1 MIVKDVNGVMH
12 DLSTGQVLG
21 REEGAATERQARAP
35 GGPELPSN
43 AFDKLNQLTW
53 GIQTAM
59 FSLPDAAQRAIGKQL
74 GMGEDE
80 VFQFSRLFNKTLP
93 EKLGGKTER
102 APQNV
107 GERFARALGEGGG
120 AGLPFTGYI
129 AAVAAARPLISAA
142 APAKGILK
150 GIADD
155 AIKFAQKN
163 PTTAVALD
171 VAFGAGY
178 EGLRQAVKESVDDS
192 DPNKKLYEE
201 LLPAAAFMGVPAAL
215 SVMPSVRAAKWAAGK
230 VNSPVALG
238 DIQKDVYGTLPNPYK
253 WPLINLY
260 TKNVL
265 NKAEKKLIDAFGPIK
280 DSPESKQAL
289 AALEQTLSDPRIA
302 QAGFKF
308 NLVEQTM
315 DPAMVAQHRE
325 NLSRLDPKAAK
336 SYIERENENILAFE
350 NLFKNMSPEARVP
363 VQEAF
368 RAAQA
373 DRQKFF
379 DDLLLSKKELTDGEL
394 AELSQRLGPQ
404 NIDQLNN
411 ELRGVLMADME
422 ADFGMRQKIL
432 SRMGMKRAT
441 NPDGTL
447 ADTRFRDGP
456 NAGKS
461 LPQYPAFN
469 IEDAARSLVNKYYP
483 ARATKTLGG
492 PVPEPI
498 RILAGMVKATD
509 QKRKEALNVALDS
522 VIKQRVDEQLGN
534 RDIPADAYAKL
545 LENVRLLV
553 EPSSAKSKKL
563 MDDALREI
571 NLLKSSK
578 FNVEV
583 GKNEIPVA
591 TGIYGK
597 PIYINPEQVRLDSQL
612 IAHNTSSI
620 DLNLPEA
627 LDLLAAAQRARHDAV
642 NSFNS
647 SQMEGRGVRISD
659 AQLLLDRG
667 NAGFKDVENL
677 VLSSIPKASQ
687 QYDTMKMVLDD
698 YNAGF
703 EQRLPLLLTS
713 KRAGG
718 RDFLLPNE
726 DLMKTAFKTAE
737 NLRQLKITLG
747 NNPQTA
753 SIIER
758 GAIDWLRSKNV
769 LTPEGLVDPKKI
781 RQVLDKNKNI
791 VEALP
796 ANVQMKLQDEV
807 KFADDYVRRLGEL
820 DNRRVAATDSEL
832 DKLLAKATRPGA
844 DPAQTLALAM
854 RDPATMQTLVR
865 GVEKDPEML
874 AALRRAVFDIAQGAS
889 EKGGSLKSF
898 IDTNEKAMKV
908 LFKNV
913 NHLEDLKKLAE
924 IQRRVYA
931 FADVTGA
938 MPLFESTDAALKRY
952 LGFGIQFGTTTLREA
967 ATGRINPTTGALALG
982 LRMAGSLEKDVYAR
996 MMTRALEDEK
1006 AAKAFTNIGSKA
1018 EAERAAAELQKIG
1031 ITMSQYMGD
1040 VARGGLMQEA
1050 TQATLEGRQSPIG
1063 DMKNLPVVSKA
1074 SAQQMLR
1081 SMPPAPP
1088 TRGTDFSP
1096 RIPMGAPSQPG
1107 SSQLMYPTMFP
1118 NDPISGLLLQRQ
1130 AQMQGQQ
1137 R

>member
-1 MIVKDVNGVMH
+1 MV
-12 DLSTGQVLG
+12 DLTTGQIVG
-21 REEGAATERQARAP
+21 RAEGAATERQPRAP
-35 GGPELPSN
+35 GGPEIPST

-53 GIQTAM
+53 GVQTAM

-80 VFQFSRLFNKTLP
+80 VFQFTRLFNKTMP
-93 EKLGGKTER
+93 EKLGGRTER

-107 GERFARALGEGGG
+107 GERFARAFGEGVGG
-120 AGLPFTGYI
+120 GLPVTGYF
-129 AAVAAARPLISAA
+129 AAAAAARPLVSAA
-142 APAKGILK
+142 APVKGILK

-163 PTTAVALD
+163 PTMAVALD

-178 EGLRQAVKESVDDS
+178 EGLRQAVKETVDDS
-192 DPNKKLYEE
+192 DPNKKLYED

-230 VNSPVALG
+230 VSSPVALG
-238 DIQKDVYGTLPNPYK
+238 DIQKDVYGTLPDPYK
-253 WPLINLY
+253 WPIVNMY

-265 NKAEKKLIDAFGPIK
+265 NKAEKKLVEAFGPINEN
-280 DSPESKQAL
+280 PEAKQAL
-289 AALEQTLSDPRIA
+289 AALKNTLADPRIA
-302 QAGFKF
+302 QAGFRF

-315 DPAMVAQHRE
+315 DPAMLAQQRE

-336 SYIERENENILAFE
+336 AHLERENQNILAFQ

-363 VQEAF
+363 VEQAF

-373 DRQKFF
+373 ERQKFF
-379 DDLLLSKKELTDGEL
+379 DDLLLSKKDLTDGEL

-404 NIDQLNN
+404 NMDQVNN

-432 SRMGMKRAT
+432 SRLGMKRAT

-509 QKRKEALNVALDS
+509 QKRKEALDVAFDS
-522 VIKQRVDEQLGN
+522 VIRQRVDEQLGG
-534 RDIPADAYAKL
+534 RDIPEDIYAKL
-545 LENVRLLV
+545 IENVRLLV
-553 EPSSAKSKKL
+553 EPSSAKSTKL
-563 MDDALREI
+563 MQDAQRQI
-571 NLLKSSK
+571 NLLKLD
-578 FNVEV
+578 V

-597 PIYINPEQVRLDSQL
+597 PVYINPEQIKLDSQL
-612 IAHNTSSI
+612 IAQNSSNL

-627 LDLLAAAQRARHDAV
+627 LDLLAAAQRSRHDAV

-647 SQMEGRGVRISD
+647 TQMENRGVRISD
-659 AQLLLDRG
+659 AQLLFDRG
-667 NAGFKDVENL
+667 NAGFKDIEDL
-677 VLSSIPKASQ
+677 VLKSIPKARQ
-687 QYDTMKMVLDD
+687 EYDAMKMVLDD

-737 NLRQLKITLG
+737 NLRQLQTTLG

-758 GAIDWLRSKNV
+758 GAIDWLRGKGV
-769 LTPEGLVDPKKI
+769 LTTEGLVDPRKI

-807 KFADDYVRRLGEL
+807 KFADDFVRRSGEL
-820 DNRRVAATDSEL
+820 DKRRVAATDSEL

-874 AALRRAVFDIAQGAS
+874 AALRRSVFEIAQGAS

-898 IDTNEKAMKV
+898 IDANEKAMKV
-908 LFKNV
+908 LFKDAG
-913 NHLEDLKKLAE
+913 HLEDLKKLSE

-931 FADVTGA
+931 FADVTGS
-938 MPLFESTDAALKRY
+938 MPLFEASDAKLKRY

-982 LRMAGSLEKDVYAR
+982 LRMAGSLEKDVFAR
-996 MMTRALEDEK
+996 MMTRALESDK
-1006 AAKAFTNIGSKA
+1006 AAKAFTTVGSKE
-1018 EAERAAAELQKIG
+1018 EAERAAGELQKIG
-1031 ITMSQYMGD
+1031 ISMSQYMGD
-1040 VARGGLMQEA
+1040 VARGGVMQEA
-1050 TQATLEGRQSPIG
+1050 TQATLEGRQSSIG
-1063 DMKNLPVVSKA
+1063 DMKDLPVVSKT
-1074 SAQQMLR
+1074 SAQQMLKA
-1081 SMPPAPP
+1081 MPPAPP
-1088 TRGTDFSP
+1088 TRGTSFTP
-1096 RIPMGAPSQPG
+1096 RIPSGAPSQPG
-1107 SSQLMYPTMFP
+1107 SSQMMYPSMFP

-1137 R
+1137 K

>member
-12 DLSTGQVLG
+12 DLSSGDVLG
-21 REEGAATERQARAP
+21 REEGAPTERQTRAP
-35 GGPELPSN
+35 GGPEIPSN

-53 GIQTAM
+53 GVQTAM

-74 GMGEDE
+74 GLGEED
-80 VFQFSRLFNKTLP
+80 VFQFSRLFNKSLP

-102 APQNV
+102 APQNIE
-107 GERFARALGEGGG
+107 ERFARAFGEGIGG
-120 AGLPFTGYI
+120 GLPVTGYF

-142 APAKGILK
+142 APVKGILK

-163 PTTAVALD
+163 PRAAVALD

-178 EGLRQAVKESVDDS
+178 EGLRQAVKESVDDN

-230 VNSPVALG
+230 VGSPAALG
-238 DIQKDVYGTLPNPYK
+238 DVQKEVYDTLPGPYR
-253 WPLINLY
+253 WPLVNLY
-260 TKNVL
+260 TKTVM
-265 NKAEKKLIDAFGPIK
+265 NKAEKKLTEAFGSL
-280 DSPESKQAL
+280 DAPETQQAL
-289 AALEQTLSDPRIA
+289 AALRKTLEDPRIA

-308 NLVEQTM
+308 NIVEETM
-315 DPAMVAQHRE
+315 DPAMLAKQRE
-325 NLSRLDPKAAK
+325 NLNQLDPKAAA
-336 SYIERENENILAFE
+336 SHIERENKNILAFQK
-350 NLFKNMSPEARVP
+350 LFENMSPEARVP

-373 DRQKFF
+373 ERQKLF
-379 DDLLLSKKELTDGEL
+379 DSLVTSKKDLTDGEL

-404 NIDQLNN
+404 NIDQINN

-422 ADFGMRQKIL
+422 ADFSMRQKIL
-432 SRMGMKRAT
+432 SRLGMKRAT

-456 NAGKS
+456 DAGKS

-509 QKRKEALNVALDS
+509 QKRKDALDIAFDS
-522 VIKQRVDEQLGN
+522 VIKQRVDEQLGG
-534 RDIPADAYAKL
+534 RDIPEDIYAKL
-545 LENVRLLV
+545 IENVRLLV
-553 EPSSAKSKKL
+553 EPSSAKSAKL
-563 MDDALREI
+563 MQEAQRQI
-571 NLLKSSK
+571 SLLKL
-578 FNVEV
+578 EV

-597 PIYINPEQVRLDSQL
+597 PIYINPEQIKLDSQL
-612 IAHNTSSI
+612 IAQNSSTL

-627 LDLLAAAQRARHDAV
+627 LDLLAAAQRSRHDAV

-647 SQMEGRGVRISD
+647 TQMEARGLRISD

-667 NAGFKDVENL
+667 NAGFKDIENL
-677 VLSSIPKASQ
+677 VLSSIPKARQ
-687 QYDTMKMVLDD
+687 EHPAMKMVLDD

-737 NLRQLKITLG
+737 NLRQLQTTLG

-758 GAIDWLRSKNV
+758 GAIDWLRGQKV
-769 LTPEGLVDPKKI
+769 LTPEGLVDPRKI

-807 KFADDYVRRLGEL
+807 KFADDFVRRSGEL
-820 DNRRVAATDSEL
+820 DKRRVAATDSEL
-832 DKLLAKATRPGA
+832 DNLLAKATRPGA
-844 DPAQTLALAM
+844 DPAQTLAFAM

-874 AALRRAVFDIAQGAS
+874 AALRRSVFDIAQGAS

-898 IDTNEKAMKV
+898 IDANEKAMKV
-908 LFKNV
+908 LFKDAG
-913 NHLEDLKKLAE
+913 HLEDLKKLSE

-931 FADVTGA
+931 FADVTGS
-938 MPLFESTDAALKRY
+938 MPLFESTDQQLKRY
-952 LGFGIQFGTTTLREA
+952 LGFGIQFGTTTLREGLV
-967 ATGRINPTTGALALG
+967 GRISPTTGALALG
-982 LRMAGSLEKDVYAR
+982 LRVAGSLEKDVYAR
-996 MMTRALEDEK
+996 MMTRALESEK
-1006 AAKAFTNIGSKA
+1006 AAKAFTNVGSKA

-1040 VARGGLMQEA
+1040 VARGAVMQEA
-1050 TQATLEGRQSPIG
+1050 TQATLEGRQVPIG
-1063 DMKNLPVVSKA
+1063 NMQNLPVVSKT

-1081 SMPPAPP
+1081 AMPPAPP
-1088 TRGTDFSP
+1088 TRGTNFTP
-1096 RIPMGAPSQPG
+1096 RIPSGSPQQPG
-1107 SSQLMYPTMFP
+1107 STQLMYPMMFP
-1118 NDPISGLLLQRQ
+1118 NDPISGLLQQRQ

>member
-1 MIVKDVNGVMH
+1 MPTLMNSRGEMVDF
-12 DLSTGQVLG
+12 STGEVVG
-21 REEGAATERQARAP
+21 RAEGALTERPPRAP
-35 GGPELPSN
+35 GGPEISSN

-53 GIQTAM
+53 GVQTAM

-80 VFQFSRLFNKTLP
+80 VFQFSRLFNKSLP
-93 EKLGGKTER
+93 EKLGGRTER
-102 APQNV
+102 APQNIE
-107 GERFARALGEGGG
+107 ERFARALGEGGG

-192 DPNKKLYEE
+192 DPNKKLYED

-230 VNSPVALG
+230 VGSPAALG
-238 DIQKDVYGTLPNPYK
+238 DVQQEVYSTLPKPYK
-253 WPLINLY
+253 WPLINLF
-260 TKNVL
+260 TKNVM
-265 NKAEKKLIDAFGPIK
+265 NRAEKKLTEAFGSL
-280 DSPESKQAL
+280 DAPETQQAL
-289 AALEQTLSDPRIA
+289 TALRNTLSDPRIA

-308 NLVEQTM
+308 NLVEETM
-315 DPAMVAQHRE
+315 DPAMLAKQRE
-325 NLSRLDPKAAK
+325 NLSRLDPKASEAHLA
-336 SYIERENENILAFE
+336 RENQNILAFQ

-363 VQEAF
+363 VEEAF
-368 RAAQA
+368 RAAQT

-379 DDLLLSKKELTDGEL
+379 DDLLLSKKDLTDGEL

-432 SRMGMKRAT
+432 SRLGMKRAT

-498 RILAGMVKATD
+498 RILANMVKTTD
-509 QKRKEALNVALDS
+509 QKRKEALDIAFDS
-522 VIKQRVDEQLGN
+522 VIRQRVDEQLGG
-534 RDIPADAYAKL
+534 RDIPEDIYAKL
-545 LENVRLLV
+545 IENVRLLV
-553 EPSSAKSKKL
+553 EPSSAKSAKL
-563 MDDALREI
+563 MQEAQRQI
-571 NLLKSSK
+571 NLLKLD
-578 FNVEV
+578 V

-597 PIYINPEQVRLDSQL
+597 PVYINPEQIKLDSQL
-612 IAHNTSSI
+612 IAQNSSNL

-647 SQMEGRGVRISD
+647 TQMEARGLRISD

-667 NAGFKDVENL
+667 NAGFKDVEDL
-677 VLSSIPKASQ
+677 VLKSIPKARQ
-687 QYDTMKMVLDD
+687 EYDAMKMVLDD

-737 NLRQLKITLG
+737 NLRQLQTTLG

-758 GAIDWLRSKNV
+758 GAIDWLRGQKV
-769 LTPEGLVDPKKI
+769 LTPEGLVDPRKI

-807 KFADDYVRRLGEL
+807 KFADDFVRRSGEL
-820 DNRRVAATDSEL
+820 DKRRVAATDSEL
-832 DKLLAKATRPGA
+832 DRLLAKATRPGA

-874 AALRRAVFDIAQGAS
+874 AALRRSVFDIAQGAS

-898 IDTNEKAMKV
+898 IDANEKAMKV
-908 LFKNV
+908 LFKDA

-931 FADVTGA
+931 FADVTGS
-938 MPLFESTDAALKRY
+938 MPRFESTDDQFKRY
-952 LGFGIQFGTTTLREA
+952 LGFGIQFGTTTTREA
-967 ATGRINPTTGALALG
+967 LNDRINPATGGLMLG

-996 MMTRALEDEK
+996 MMTRALESEK
-1006 AAKAFTNIGSKA
+1006 AAKAFSTIGSKA
-1018 EAERAAAELQKIG
+1018 EAERAAGELQKIG
-1031 ITMSQYMGD
+1031 IPMSQYMGD
-1040 VARGGLMQEA
+1040 VARGGIMQEA
-1050 TQATLEGRQSPIG
+1050 TQATLEGRQSPVG
-1063 DMKNLPVVSKA
+1063 NMKNLPVVPGTN
-1074 SAQQMLR
+1074 AQQMLKA
-1081 SMPPAPP
+1081 MPPAPP
-1088 TRGTDFSP
+1088 TRGTNFNLRTAP
-1096 RIPMGAPSQPG
+1096 AAPPGAGAGASNV
-1107 SSQLMYPTMFP
+1107 QLMYPSMFP
-1118 NDPISGLLLQRQ
+1118 NDPISGLLQQRQ
-1130 AQMQGQQ
+1130 AQIQAPRQ
-1137 R
+1137 

>member
-21 REEGAATERQARAP
+21 REEGAPTERQARAP
-35 GGPELPSN
+35 GAPEVPSN

-53 GIQTAM
+53 GVQTAM

-80 VFQFSRLFNKTLP
+80 VFQFSRLFNKSLP
-93 EKLGGKTER
+93 EKLGGRTER
-102 APQNV
+102 APQNIE
-107 GERFARALGEGGG
+107 ERFARALGEGAGG
-120 AGLPFTGYI
+120 GLPFTGYI
-129 AAVAAARPLISAA
+129 AAVAASRPLISAA
-142 APAKGILK
+142 GPAKGILK

-163 PTTAVALD
+163 PTAAVALD

-192 DPNKKLYEE
+192 NPNKKLYEE
-201 LLPAAAFMGVPAAL
+201 LLPAAAFMGIPAAV

-230 VNSPVALG
+230 VGGPNLG
-238 DIQKDVYGTLPNPYK
+238 DVQKEIYDTLPGPYK
-253 WPLINLY
+253 WPFVNLY
-260 TKNVL
+260 TKNVM
-265 NKAEKKLIDAFGPIK
+265 NKAEEKLTKAFGSL
-280 DSPESKQAL
+280 DAPETQQAL
-289 AALEQTLSDPRIA
+289 AALRQTLEDPRVA

-308 NLVEQTM
+308 NIVEETM
-315 DPAMVAQHRE
+315 DPAMLAKQRE
-325 NLSRLDPKAAK
+325 NLSQLDPKAAA
-336 SYIERENENILAFE
+336 SHIERENKNISAFQK
-350 NLFKNMSPEARVP
+350 LFENMSPEARVP

-373 DRQKFF
+373 GRQKFF
-379 DDLLLSKKELTDGEL
+379 DDLVLSKKDLTEGEL

-422 ADFGMRQKIL
+422 ADFGMRQKIM
-432 SRMGMKRAT
+432 SRLGMKRAT

-498 RILAGMVKATD
+498 RILANMVKATD
-509 QKRKEALNVALDS
+509 QKRKEALDTAFDS
-522 VIKQRVDEQLGN
+522 VIRQRVDEQLGG
-534 RDIPADAYAKL
+534 RDIPEDIYAKL
-545 LENVRLLV
+545 IENVRLLV
-553 EPSSAKSKKL
+553 EPSSAKSAKL
-563 MDDALREI
+563 MQEAQRQT
-571 NLLKSSK
+571 NLLKL
-578 FNVEV
+578 EV

-597 PIYINPEQVRLDSQL
+597 PVYINPEQIKLDSQL
-612 IAHNTSSI
+612 IAQNSSVL

-647 SQMEGRGVRISD
+647 TQMENRGVRISD

-667 NAGFKDVENL
+667 NAGFKDVEDL
-677 VLSSIPKASQ
+677 VLKSIPKARQ
-687 QYDTMKMVLDD
+687 EYDAMKMMLDD

-737 NLRQLKITLG
+737 NLRQLQTTLG

-758 GAIDWLRSKNV
+758 GAIDWIRGKNV
-769 LTPEGLVDPKKI
+769 LTPEGMVDPKKI

-796 ANVQMKLQDEV
+796 ASVQMKLQDEV
-807 KFADDYVRRLGEL
+807 KFADDYVRRLGEI
-820 DNRRVAATDSEL
+820 DKRRVAATDSEL
-832 DKLLAKATRPGA
+832 DNLLAKATRPGA

-874 AALRRAVFDIAQGAS
+874 SALRRSVFDIAQGAS

-898 IDTNEKAMKV
+898 IDTNEKALKV
-908 LFKNV
+908 LFKDAG
-913 NHLEDLKKLAE
+913 HLEDLKKLSE
-924 IQRRVYA
+924 LQRRVFA
-931 FADVTGA
+931 FSDVTGT
-938 MPLFESTDAALKRY
+938 MPVFESTDAALKRY

-967 ATGRINPTTGALALG
+967 AVGRINPTTGALALG

-996 MMTRALEDEK
+996 MMTRALESPE
-1006 AAKAFTNIGSKA
+1006 AARALTNVGSKA
-1018 EAERAAAELQKIG
+1018 EAEKAAAELQKIG
-1031 ITMSQYMGD
+1031 IPLSKYMGD

-1050 TQATLEGRQSPIG
+1050 TQATLEGRQSPVG
-1063 DMKNLPVVSKA
+1063 DMQNLPVVPKT

-1081 SMPPAPP
+1081 AMPPAPP
-1088 TRGTDFSP
+1088 TRGTDFNS
-1096 RIPMGAPSQPG
+1096 RIPMGAPKQPG
-1107 SSQLMYPTMFP
+1107 NTQMMYPSMFP
-1118 NDPISGLLLQRQ
+1118 NDPISGLLQQRQ
-1130 AQMQGQQ
+1130 AQMQSQQ

>member
-12 DLSTGQVLG
+12 DLSSGDVLG
-21 REEGAATERQARAP
+21 REEGAPTERQPRAP
-35 GGPELPSN
+35 GAPEVPSN

-53 GIQTAM
+53 GVQTAM

-74 GMGEDE
+74 GMGEDD
-80 VFQFSRLFNKTLP
+80 VFQFTRLFNKSLP
-93 EKLGGKTER
+93 EKLGGRTER

-107 GERFARALGEGGG
+107 EERFARAFGEGVGG
-120 AGLPFTGYI
+120 GLPVTGYF
-129 AAVAAARPLISAA
+129 AAIAAARPLISAA
-142 APAKGILK
+142 APVKGILK

-163 PTTAVALD
+163 PRAAVALD

-178 EGLRQAVKESVDDS
+178 EGLRQAVKENVDDS
-192 DPNKKLYEE
+192 DPNKKLYED
-201 LLPAAAFMGVPAAL
+201 LLPAAAFMGIPAAV
-215 SVMPSVRAAKWAAGK
+215 SVLPSVRAAKWAAGK
-230 VNSPVALG
+230 MGSPAALG
-238 DIQKDVYGTLPNPYK
+238 NVQKEIYDTLPGPYK
-253 WPLINLY
+253 WPFVNLY
-260 TKNVL
+260 TKNVM
-265 NKAEKKLIDAFGPIK
+265 NKAEEKLTKAFGSL
-280 DSPESKQAL
+280 DAPETQQAL
-289 AALEQTLSDPRIA
+289 AALRQTLEDPRVA

-308 NLVEQTM
+308 NIVEETM
-315 DPAMVAQHRE
+315 DPAMLAKQRE
-325 NLSRLDPKAAK
+325 NLSQLDPKAAAAH
-336 SYIERENENILAFE
+336 IERENKNISAFQK
-350 NLFKNMSPEARVP
+350 LFENMSPEARVP
-363 VQEAF
+363 VQDAF

-379 DDLLLSKKELTDGEL
+379 DSLLLSKKDLTEGEL

-432 SRMGMKRAT
+432 SRMGMKRAI

-456 NAGKS
+456 DAGKS

-509 QKRKEALNVALDS
+509 QKRKEALDIAFDS
-522 VIKQRVDEQLGN
+522 VIRQRVDEQLAG
-534 RDIPADAYAKL
+534 RDIPEDIYAKL
-545 LENVRLLV
+545 IENVRLLV
-553 EPSSAKSKKL
+553 EPSSAKSAKL
-563 MDDALREI
+563 MQEAQRQT
-571 NLLKSSK
+571 NLLKL
-578 FNVEV
+578 EV

-597 PIYINPEQVRLDSQL
+597 PVYINPEQIKLDSQL
-612 IAHNTSSI
+612 IAQNSSNL

-627 LDLLAAAQRARHDAV
+627 LDLLAAAQRSRHDAV

-647 SQMEGRGVRISD
+647 TQMENRGVRISD

-677 VLSSIPKASQ
+677 VLSSIPKARQ
-687 QYDTMKMVLDD
+687 EYDAMKMVLDD

-737 NLRQLKITLG
+737 NLRQLQTTLG

-758 GAIDWLRSKNV
+758 GAIDWLRGQKV
-769 LTPEGLVDPKKI
+769 LTPEGLVDPRKI

-807 KFADDYVRRLGEL
+807 KFADDYVRRSGEL
-820 DNRRVAATDSEL
+820 DKRRVAATDSEL
-832 DKLLAKATRPGA
+832 DNLLAKATRPGA

-854 RDPATMQTLVR
+854 RDPATMHTLVR

-874 AALRRAVFDIAQGAS
+874 AALRRSVFDIAQGAA

-898 IDTNEKAMKV
+898 IDSNEKALKV
-908 LFKNV
+908 LFKDAG
-913 NHLEDLKKLAE
+913 HLEDLKKLSE
-924 IQRRVYA
+924 LQRRVFA
-931 FADVTGA
+931 FSDVTGT

-967 ATGRINPTTGALALG
+967 AVGRINPTTGALALG

-996 MMTRALEDEK
+996 MMTRALESPE
-1006 AAKAFTNIGSKA
+1006 AARALTNVGSKA
-1018 EAERAAAELQKIG
+1018 EAEKAAAELQKIG
-1031 ITMSQYMGD
+1031 IPMSKYMGD
-1040 VARGGLMQEA
+1040 VARGSLMQEGS
-1050 TQATLEGRQSPIG
+1050 QAALEGRQSPIG
-1063 DMKNLPVVSKA
+1063 DMQNLPVVPKT

-1081 SMPPAPP
+1081 AMPPAPP
-1088 TRGTDFSP
+1088 TRGTNFTP
-1096 RIPMGAPSQPG
+1096 RIPSGSPTQPG
-1107 SSQLMYPTMFP
+1107 STQLMYPAMFP
-1118 NDPISGLLLQRQ
+1118 NDPISGLLQQRQ

>member
-21 REEGAATERQARAP
+21 REEGAPTERQPRAS
-35 GGPELPSN
+35 GAPEIPSN

-80 VFQFSRLFNKTLP
+80 VFQFSRLFNKSLP
-93 EKLGGKTER
+93 EKLGGRTER
-102 APQNV
+102 APQNIE
-107 GERFARALGEGGG
+107 ERFARALGEGAGG
-120 AGLPFTGYI
+120 GLPFTGYI

-142 APAKGILK
+142 GPAKGILK

-163 PTTAVALD
+163 PRAAVALD

-201 LLPAAAFMGVPAAL
+201 LLPAAAFMGIPAAV
-215 SVMPSVRAAKWAAGK
+215 SVMPSVRAAKWAAKK
-230 VNSPVALG
+230 VGGGPDLG
-238 DIQKDVYGTLPNPYK
+238 EVQKDVYETLPDPYK
-253 WPLINLY
+253 WPLVNLY
-260 TKNVL
+260 TKSVMT
-265 NKAEKKLIDAFGPIK
+265 KAEEKLTKAFGTLET
-280 DSPESKQAL
+280 PEVKQAL
-289 AALEQTLSDPRIA
+289 AALRQTLEDPRIA

-308 NLVEQTM
+308 NTVEASM
-315 DPAMVAQHRE
+315 DPAMLAKQRE
-325 NLSRLDPKAAK
+325 NLSRLDPESAA
-336 SYIERENENILAFE
+336 SHIERENKNILAFQ
-350 NLFKNMSPEARVP
+350 NLFEKMSPEARVP

-373 DRQKFF
+373 ERQKFF
-379 DDLLLSKKELTDGEL
+379 DDLVLSRKDLTEGEL
-394 AELSQRLGPQ
+394 SELSQRLGPQ

-422 ADFGMRQKIL
+422 ADFGMRQKIM
-432 SRMGMKRAT
+432 SRLGMKRAT

-456 NAGKS
+456 DAGKS

-498 RILAGMVKATD
+498 RILANMVKATD
-509 QKRKEALNVALDS
+509 QKRKEALDKAFDS
-522 VIKQRVDEQLGN
+522 VIRQRVDEQLGN
-534 RDIPADAYAKL
+534 RDIPEDIYAKL
-545 LENVRLLV
+545 IENVRLLV
-553 EPSSAKSKKL
+553 EPSSAKSAKL
-563 MDDALREI
+563 MQEAQRQV
-571 NLLKSSK
+571 NLLKLD
-578 FNVEV
+578 V

-597 PIYINPEQVRLDSQL
+597 PVYINPEQIKLDSQL
-612 IAHNTSSI
+612 IAQNSSTL

-627 LDLLAAAQRARHDAV
+627 LDLLAAAQRSRHDAV

-647 SQMEGRGVRISD
+647 TQMENRGVRISD

-667 NAGFKDVENL
+667 NAGFKDVEDL
-677 VLSSIPKASQ
+677 VLKSIPKARQ
-687 QYDTMKMVLDD
+687 EYDAMKMMLDD

-737 NLRQLKITLG
+737 NLRQLQTTLG

-758 GAIDWLRSKNV
+758 GAIDWVRGKGV

-781 RQVLDKNKNI
+781 RQVLDKNKHI

-820 DNRRVAATDSEL
+820 DKRRVAATDSEL
-832 DKLLAKATRPGA
+832 DNLLAKATRPGA

-874 AALRRAVFDIAQGAS
+874 AALRRSVFDIAQAAS

-898 IDTNEKAMKV
+898 IDSNEKAMKV
-908 LFKNV
+908 LFKDAG
-913 NHLEDLKKLAE
+913 HLEDLKKLAE
-924 IQRRVYA
+924 IQRRVFA
-931 FADVTGA
+931 FSDVTGT
-938 MPLFESTDAALKRY
+938 MPLFEATDDRLKRFF
-952 LGFGIQFGTTTLREA
+952 GFGIQFGTTTLREA

-982 LRMAGSLEKDVYAR
+982 LRMAGNLEKDVYAR
-996 MMTRALEDEK
+996 MMTRALESDD
-1006 AAKAFTNIGSKA
+1006 AAKALTNVGSEA
-1018 EAERAAAELQKIG
+1018 EAKRAAAELQKIG

-1040 VARGGLMQEA
+1040 VARGGVMQEA
-1050 TQATLEGRQSPIG
+1050 TQATLEGRQSPVG
-1063 DMKNLPVVSKA
+1063 GMQNLPVVPKT

-1081 SMPPAPP
+1081 AMPPAPP
-1088 TRGTDFSP
+1088 TRGTNFNP
-1096 RIPMGAPSQPG
+1096 RIPEGSPKQPG
-1107 SSQLMYPTMFP
+1107 NTQLMYPMMFP
-1118 NDPISGLLLQRQ
+1118 NDPISGLLQQRQ

>member
-1 MIVKDVNGVMH
+1 MNSRGEMV
-12 DLSTGQVLG
+12 DLTTGEVVG
-21 REEGAATERQARAP
+21 RAEGALTERPPRAP
-35 GGPELPSN
+35 GGPEIPSN

-53 GIQTAM
+53 GVQTAM

-80 VFQFSRLFNKTLP
+80 VFQFSRLFNKSLP
-93 EKLGGKTER
+93 EKLGGRTER
-102 APQNV
+102 APQNIE
-107 GERFARALGEGGG
+107 ERFARALGEGGG

-163 PTTAVALD
+163 PTAAVALD

-192 DPNKKLYEE
+192 DPNKKLYED
-201 LLPAAAFMGVPAAL
+201 LLPAAAFMGIPAAV

-230 VNSPVALG
+230 VGSPVALG
-238 DIQKDVYGTLPNPYK
+238 DIQKEVYGTLPKPYK
-253 WPLINLY
+253 WPLVNLY

-265 NKAEKKLIDAFGPIK
+265 EKAETKLVEAFGPINK
-280 DSPESKQAL
+280 SPEAQQAL
-289 AALEQTLSDPRIA
+289 ATLEKTLADPRIA

-308 NLVEQTM
+308 NLVEQSM
-315 DPAMVAQHRE
+315 DPAMLAQQRE
-325 NLSRLDPKAAK
+325 NLSRLDPKAA
-336 SYIERENENILAFE
+336 EAHLTRENENILAFQ

-368 RAAQA
+368 KAAQA

-379 DDLLLSKKELTDGEL
+379 DDLLLSKKDLTDGEL

-432 SRMGMKRAT
+432 SRLGMKRAT

-456 NAGKS
+456 DAGKS

-498 RILAGMVKATD
+498 RILAGMVKTTD
-509 QKRKEALNVALDS
+509 QKRKEALDIAFDS
-522 VIKQRVDEQLGN
+522 VIRQRVDEQLGG
-534 RDIPADAYAKL
+534 RDIPEDIYAKL
-545 LENVRLLV
+545 IENVRLLV
-553 EPSSAKSKKL
+553 EPSSAKSAKL
-563 MDDALREI
+563 MQEAQRQI
-571 NLLKSSK
+571 NLLKLD
-578 FNVEV
+578 V

-597 PIYINPEQVRLDSQL
+597 PVYINPEQIKLDSQL
-612 IAHNTSSI
+612 IAQNSSVL

-647 SQMEGRGVRISD
+647 TQMENRGVRISD

-667 NAGFKDVENL
+667 NAGFKDVEDL
-677 VLSSIPKASQ
+677 VLKSIPKARQ
-687 QYDTMKMVLDD
+687 EYDAMKMVLDD

-737 NLRQLKITLG
+737 NLRQLQTTLG

-758 GAIDWLRSKNV
+758 GAIDWLRGQKV
-769 LTPEGLVDPKKI
+769 LTPEGLVDPRKI

-807 KFADDYVRRLGEL
+807 KFADDFVRRSGEL
-820 DNRRVAATDSEL
+820 DKRRVAATDSEL
-832 DKLLAKATRPGA
+832 DRLLAKATRPGA

-874 AALRRAVFDIAQGAS
+874 AALRRSVFDIAQGAS

-898 IDTNEKAMKV
+898 IDSNEKAMKV
-908 LFKNV
+908 LFKDAG
-913 NHLEDLKKLAE
+913 HLEDLKKLAE
-924 IQRRVYA
+924 IQRRVFA
-931 FADVTGA
+931 FSDVTGT
-938 MPLFESTDAALKRY
+938 MPLFEATDDRLKRFF
-952 LGFGIQFGTTTLREA
+952 GFGIQFGTTTMREA
-967 ATGRINPTTGALALG
+967 VTGRINPTTGALALG

-996 MMTRALEDEK
+996 MMTRALESDK
-1006 AAKAFTNIGSKA
+1006 AAKAFTNVGSKE
-1018 EAERAAAELQKIG
+1018 EAERAAGELQKIG
-1031 ITMSQYMGD
+1031 ISMSQYMGD
-1040 VARGGLMQEA
+1040 VARGGIMQEA
-1050 TQATLEGRQSPIG
+1050 TQATLEGRQSPVG
-1063 DMKNLPVVSKA
+1063 NMKNLPVVPGTN
-1074 SAQQMLR
+1074 AQQMLKA
-1081 SMPPAPP
+1081 MPPAPP
-1088 TRGTDFSP
+1088 TRGTNFNLRTAP
-1096 RIPMGAPSQPG
+1096 AAPPGAGAGASNI
-1107 SSQLMYPTMFP
+1107 QLMYPSMFP
-1118 NDPISGLLLQRQ
+1118 NDPISGLLQQRQ
-1130 AQMQGQQ
+1130 AQIQAPRQ
-1137 R
+1137 

>member
-21 REEGAATERQARAP
+21 REEGAPTERQPRAP
-35 GGPELPSN
+35 GAPEIPSN

-80 VFQFSRLFNKTLP
+80 VFQFSRLFNKSLP
-93 EKLGGKTER
+93 EKLGGRTER
-102 APQNV
+102 APQNIE
-107 GERFARALGEGGG
+107 ERFARALGEGAGG
-120 AGLPFTGYI
+120 GLPFTGYI

-142 APAKGILK
+142 GPAKGILK

-163 PTTAVALD
+163 PRAAVALD

-201 LLPAAAFMGVPAAL
+201 LLPAAAFMGIPAAV
-215 SVMPSVRAAKWAAGK
+215 SVMPSVRAAKWAAKK
-230 VNSPVALG
+230 VGGGPDLG
-238 DIQKDVYGTLPNPYK
+238 EVQKDMYETLPDPYK
-253 WPLINLY
+253 WPLVNLY
-260 TKNVL
+260 TKSVMT
-265 NKAEKKLIDAFGPIK
+265 KAEEKLTKAFGTLET
-280 DSPESKQAL
+280 PEVKQAL
-289 AALEQTLSDPRIA
+289 AALRQTLEDPRIA

-308 NLVEQTM
+308 NTVEASM
-315 DPAMVAQHRE
+315 DPAMLAKQRE
-325 NLSRLDPKAAK
+325 NLSRLDPESAA
-336 SYIERENENILAFE
+336 SHIERENKNILAFQ
-350 NLFKNMSPEARVP
+350 NLFEKMSPEARVP

-373 DRQKFF
+373 ERQKFF
-379 DDLLLSKKELTDGEL
+379 DDLVLSRKDLTEGEL
-394 AELSQRLGPQ
+394 SELSQRLGPQ

-422 ADFGMRQKIL
+422 ADFGMRQKIM
-432 SRMGMKRAT
+432 SRLGMKRAT

-456 NAGKS
+456 DAGKS

-498 RILAGMVKATD
+498 RILANMVKATD
-509 QKRKEALNVALDS
+509 QKRKEALDKAFDS
-522 VIKQRVDEQLGN
+522 VIRQRVDEQLGN
-534 RDIPADAYAKL
+534 RDIPEDIYAKL
-545 LENVRLLV
+545 IENVRLLV
-553 EPSSAKSKKL
+553 EPSSAKSAKL
-563 MDDALREI
+563 MQEAQRQT
-571 NLLKSSK
+571 NLLKL
-578 FNVEV
+578 EV

-597 PIYINPEQVRLDSQL
+597 PVYINPEQIKLDSQL
-612 IAHNTSSI
+612 IAQNSSTL

-627 LDLLAAAQRARHDAV
+627 LDLLAAAQRSRHDAV

-647 SQMEGRGVRISD
+647 TQMENRGVRISD

-667 NAGFKDVENL
+667 NAGFKDVEDL
-677 VLSSIPKASQ
+677 ILKSIPKARQ
-687 QYDTMKMVLDD
+687 EYDAMKMMLDD

-737 NLRQLKITLG
+737 NLRQLQTTLG

-758 GAIDWLRSKNV
+758 GAIDWVRGKGV

-820 DNRRVAATDSEL
+820 DKRRVAATDSEL
-832 DKLLAKATRPGA
+832 DRLLAKATRPGA

-874 AALRRAVFDIAQGAS
+874 AALRRSVFDIAQAAS

-898 IDTNEKAMKV
+898 IDSNEKAMKV
-908 LFKNV
+908 LFKDAG
-913 NHLEDLKKLAE
+913 HLEDLKKLAE
-924 IQRRVYA
+924 IQRRVFA
-931 FADVTGA
+931 FSDVTGT
-938 MPLFESTDAALKRY
+938 MPLFEATDDRLKRFF
-952 LGFGIQFGTTTLREA
+952 GFGIQFGTTTLREA

-982 LRMAGSLEKDVYAR
+982 LRMAGNLEKDVYAR
-996 MMTRALEDEK
+996 MMTRALESDD
-1006 AAKAFTNIGSKA
+1006 AAKALTNVGSEA
-1018 EAERAAAELQKIG
+1018 EAKRAAAELQKIG

-1040 VARGGLMQEA
+1040 VARGGVMQEA
-1050 TQATLEGRQSPIG
+1050 TQATLEGRQSPVG
-1063 DMKNLPVVSKA
+1063 GMQGLPVVTKT

-1081 SMPPAPP
+1081 AMPPAPP
-1088 TRGTDFSP
+1088 TRGTNFNP
-1096 RIPMGAPSQPG
+1096 RIPEGSPKQPG
-1107 SSQLMYPTMFP
+1107 NTQLMYPMMFP
-1118 NDPISGLLLQRQ
+1118 NDPISGLLQQRQ

>member
-21 REEGAATERQARAP
+21 REEGAPTERQPRAP
-35 GGPELPSN
+35 GSPEVPSN

-53 GIQTAM
+53 GFQTAM

-74 GMGEDE
+74 GMGEED
-80 VFQFSRLFNKTLP
+80 VFQFTRLFNKTLP
-93 EKLGGKTER
+93 EKTGGKTER
-102 APQNV
+102 APQNIE
-107 GERFARALGEGGG
+107 ERFARALGEGAGG
-120 AGLPFTGYI
+120 GLPVTGYF
-129 AAVAAARPLISAA
+129 AAAAAARPLISAA
-142 APAKGILK
+142 APVKGILK

-163 PTTAVALD
+163 PTAAVALD

-178 EGLRQAVKESVDDS
+178 EGLRQAVKESVDDN
-192 DPNKKLYEE
+192 DPNKKLYED

-215 SVMPSVRAAKWAAGK
+215 SVMPSVRAAKWVARK
-230 VNSPVALG
+230 VSSPAALG
-238 DIQKDVYGTLPNPYK
+238 DVQQEVYGTLPKPYQ

-260 TKNVL
+260 TKNVMS
-265 NKAEKKLIDAFGPIK
+265 KAEKKLTEAFGSL
-280 DSPESKQAL
+280 DAPETQQAL
-289 AALEQTLSDPRIA
+289 AALRQTLEDPRIA
-302 QAGFKF
+302 EAGFKF
-308 NLVEQTM
+308 NIVEGTM
-315 DPAMVAQHRE
+315 DPAMLAKQRE
-325 NLSRLDPKAAK
+325 NLSRLDPKAAA
-336 SYIERENENILAFE
+336 SHIERENKNILAFQ

-363 VQEAF
+363 VEDAF
-368 RAAQA
+368 RAVQA

-379 DDLLLSKKELTDGEL
+379 NDLITSKKDLTEGEL

-404 NIDQLNN
+404 NMDQVNN

-456 NAGKS
+456 DAGKS

-498 RILAGMVKATD
+498 RILANMVKVTD
-509 QKRKEALNVALDS
+509 QKRKDALDIAFDS
-522 VIKQRVDEQLGN
+522 VIKQRVDDQLGN
-534 RDIPADAYAKL
+534 RDIPEDIYAKL
-545 LENVRLLV
+545 IENVRLLV
-553 EPSSAKSKKL
+553 EPSSAKSAKL
-563 MDDALREI
+563 MQEAQRQI
-571 NLLKSSK
+571 NLLKLD
-578 FNVEV
+578 V

-597 PIYINPEQVRLDSQL
+597 PIYINPEQIRLDSQL
-612 IAHNTSSI
+612 IAQNSSNL

-677 VLSSIPKASQ
+677 VLSSIPKARQ
-687 QYDTMKMVLDD
+687 EYDAMKMVLDD

-737 NLRQLKITLG
+737 NLRQLQTTLG

-758 GAIDWLRSKNV
+758 GAIDWMRGQKV
-769 LTPEGLVDPKKI
+769 LTSEGLVDPKKI

-791 VEALP
+791 VDALP
-796 ANVQMKLQDEV
+796 ASVQMKLQDEV
-807 KFADDYVRRLGEL
+807 KFADDYVRRLGEI

-832 DKLLAKATRPGA
+832 DKLLAQATRPDA

-854 RDPATMQTLVR
+854 RDPATMNTLVR

-874 AALRRAVFDIAQGAS
+874 AALRRSVFDIAQGAS

-898 IDTNEKAMKV
+898 IDANEKAMKV
-908 LFKNV
+908 LFKNA
-913 NHLEDLKKLAE
+913 NHLEDLKKLSE

-931 FADVTGA
+931 FSDVTGK

-967 ATGRINPTTGALALG
+967 LVGRINPTTGALALG
-982 LRMAGSLEKDVYAR
+982 LRVAGSLEKDVYAR
-996 MMTRALEDEK
+996 MMTRALESED
-1006 AAKAFTNIGSKA
+1006 AAKAFTTIGSKA

-1040 VARGGLMQEA
+1040 VARGSLMQEA
-1050 TQATLEGRQSPIG
+1050 TQATLEGRQSPVG
-1063 DMKNLPVVSKA
+1063 DMKNLPVVPKT

-1081 SMPPAPP
+1081 AMPPAPP
-1088 TRGTDFSP
+1088 TRGTNFTS
-1096 RIPMGAPSQPG
+1096 RIPAG
-1107 SSQLMYPTMFP
+1107 SPKPAANPQLYSTMFP
-1118 NDPISGLLLQRQ
+1118 NDPISALLQQRQ
-1130 AQMQGQQ
+1130 AQQVQPPQQ
-1137 R
+1137 

>member
-21 REEGAATERQARAP
+21 REEGAPTERQARAP
-35 GGPELPSN
+35 GAPEIPSN

-80 VFQFSRLFNKTLP
+80 VFQFSRLFNKSLP
-93 EKLGGKTER
+93 EKLGGRTER
-102 APQNV
+102 APQNIE
-107 GERFARALGEGGG
+107 ERFARALGEGAGG
-120 AGLPFTGYI
+120 GLPFTGYI

-142 APAKGILK
+142 GPAKGILK

-163 PTTAVALD
+163 PRAAVALD

-201 LLPAAAFMGVPAAL
+201 LLPAAAFMGIPAAV
-215 SVMPSVRAAKWAAGK
+215 SVMPSVRAAKWAAKK
-230 VNSPVALG
+230 VGGGPDLG
-238 DIQKDVYGTLPNPYK
+238 NVQKEVYETLPDPYK
-253 WPLINLY
+253 WPLVNLY
-260 TKNVL
+260 TKSVMT
-265 NKAEKKLIDAFGPIK
+265 KAEEKLTKAFGTLET
-280 DSPESKQAL
+280 PEVKQAL
-289 AALEQTLSDPRIA
+289 AALRQTLEDPRIA

-308 NLVEQTM
+308 NTVEASM
-315 DPAMVAQHRE
+315 DPAMLAKQRE
-325 NLSRLDPKAAK
+325 NLSRLDPESAA
-336 SYIERENENILAFE
+336 SHIERENKNILAFQ
-350 NLFKNMSPEARVP
+350 NLFEKMSPEARVP

-379 DDLLLSKKELTDGEL
+379 DDLILSKKDLTEGEL

-422 ADFGMRQKIL
+422 ADFGMRQKIM
-432 SRMGMKRAT
+432 SRLGMKRAT

-456 NAGKS
+456 DAGKS

-498 RILAGMVKATD
+498 RILANMVKATD
-509 QKRKEALNVALDS
+509 QKRKEALDKAFDS
-522 VIKQRVDEQLGN
+522 VIRQRVDEQLGN
-534 RDIPADAYAKL
+534 RDIPEDIYAKL
-545 LENVRLLV
+545 IENVRLLV
-553 EPSSAKSKKL
+553 EPSSAKSAKL
-563 MDDALREI
+563 MQEAQRQT
-571 NLLKSSK
+571 NLLKL
-578 FNVEV
+578 EV

-597 PIYINPEQVRLDSQL
+597 PVYINPEQIKLDSQL
-612 IAHNTSSI
+612 IAQNSSTL

-627 LDLLAAAQRARHDAV
+627 LDLLAAAQRSRHDAV

-647 SQMEGRGVRISD
+647 TQMENRGVRISD

-667 NAGFKDVENL
+667 NAGFKDVEDL
-677 VLSSIPKASQ
+677 VLKSIPKARQ
-687 QYDTMKMVLDD
+687 EYDAMKMMLDD

-737 NLRQLKITLG
+737 NLRQLQTTLG

-758 GAIDWLRSKNV
+758 GAIDWVRGKGV

-820 DNRRVAATDSEL
+820 DKRRVAATDSEL
-832 DKLLAKATRPGA
+832 DRLLAKATRPGA

-874 AALRRAVFDIAQGAS
+874 AALRRSVFDIAQAAS

-898 IDTNEKAMKV
+898 IDSNEKAMKV
-908 LFKNV
+908 LFKDAG
-913 NHLEDLKKLAE
+913 HLEDLKKLAE
-924 IQRRVYA
+924 IQRRVFA
-931 FADVTGA
+931 FSDVTGT
-938 MPLFESTDAALKRY
+938 MPLFEATDDRLKRFF
-952 LGFGIQFGTTTLREA
+952 GFGIQFGTTTLREA

-982 LRMAGSLEKDVYAR
+982 LRMAGNLEKDVYAR
-996 MMTRALEDEK
+996 MMTRALESDD
-1006 AAKAFTNIGSKA
+1006 AAKALTNVGSEA
-1018 EAERAAAELQKIG
+1018 EAKRAAAELQKIG

-1040 VARGGLMQEA
+1040 VARGGVMQEA
-1050 TQATLEGRQSPIG
+1050 TQATLEGRQSPVG
-1063 DMKNLPVVSKA
+1063 GMQNLPVVPKT

-1081 SMPPAPP
+1081 AMPPAPP
-1088 TRGTDFSP
+1088 TRGTNFNP
-1096 RIPMGAPSQPG
+1096 RIPEGSPKQPG
-1107 SSQLMYPTMFP
+1107 NTQLMYPMMFP
-1118 NDPISGLLLQRQ
+1118 NDPISGLLQQRQ

>member
-21 REEGAATERQARAP
+21 REEGAPTERQPRAP
-35 GGPELPSN
+35 GAPEVPSN

-53 GIQTAM
+53 GVQTAM

-80 VFQFSRLFNKTLP
+80 VFQFSRLFNKSLP
-93 EKLGGKTER
+93 EKLGGRTER
-102 APQNV
+102 APQNIE
-107 GERFARALGEGGG
+107 ERFARALGEGAGG
-120 AGLPFTGYI
+120 GLPFTGYI

-142 APAKGILK
+142 GPAKGILK

-163 PTTAVALD
+163 PTAAVALD

-192 DPNKKLYEE
+192 NPNKKLYEE
-201 LLPAAAFMGVPAAL
+201 LLPAAAFMGIPAAV

-230 VNSPVALG
+230 VGGPALG
-238 DIQKDVYGTLPNPYK
+238 DVQKEIYDTLPGPYK
-253 WPLINLY
+253 WPFVNLY
-260 TKNVL
+260 TKNVM
-265 NKAEKKLIDAFGPIK
+265 NKAEEKLTKAFGSL
-280 DSPESKQAL
+280 DAPETQQAL
-289 AALEQTLSDPRIA
+289 AALRQTLEDPRVA

-308 NLVEQTM
+308 NIVEETM
-315 DPAMVAQHRE
+315 DPAMLAKQRE
-325 NLSRLDPKAAK
+325 NLSQLDPKAAA
-336 SYIERENENILAFE
+336 SHIERENKNISAFQK
-350 NLFKNMSPEARVP
+350 LFENMSPEARLP

-379 DDLLLSKKELTDGEL
+379 DDLILSKKDLTEGEL

-422 ADFGMRQKIL
+422 ADFGMRQKIM
-432 SRMGMKRAT
+432 SRLGMKRAT

-456 NAGKS
+456 DAGKS

-509 QKRKEALNVALDS
+509 QKRKEALDGALDS
-522 VIKQRVDEQLGN
+522 LIKQRVDEQLGN
-534 RDIPADAYAKL
+534 RDIPQDAYAKL
-545 LENVRLLV
+545 IENVRLLV

-578 FNVEV
+578 FNVDV

-597 PIYINPEQVRLDSQL
+597 PIYINPDQIKHDAQL
-612 IAHNTSSI
+612 VAHNTSTL

-627 LDLLAAAQRARHDAV
+627 LDLLAAAQRSRHDAV

-647 SQMEGRGVRISD
+647 TQMENRGVRISD

-667 NAGFKDVENL
+667 NAGFKDVEDL
-677 VLSSIPKASQ
+677 VLKSIPKARQ
-687 QYDTMKMVLDD
+687 EYDAMKMMLDD

-737 NLRQLKITLG
+737 NLRQLQTTLG

-758 GAIDWLRSKNV
+758 GAIDWLRGKNV
-769 LTPEGLVDPKKI
+769 LTPEGMVDPKKI

-796 ANVQMKLQDEV
+796 ASVQMKLQDEV
-807 KFADDYVRRLGEL
+807 KFADDYVRRLGEI
-820 DNRRVAATDSEL
+820 DKRRVAATDSEL
-832 DKLLAKATRPGA
+832 DNLLAKATRPGA

-874 AALRRAVFDIAQGAS
+874 SALRRSVFDIAQGAS

-898 IDTNEKAMKV
+898 IDTNEKALKV
-908 LFKNV
+908 LFKDAG
-913 NHLEDLKKLAE
+913 HLEDLKKLSE
-924 IQRRVYA
+924 LQRRVFA
-931 FADVTGA
+931 FSDVTGT

-967 ATGRINPTTGALALG
+967 AVGRINPTTGALALG
-982 LRMAGSLEKDVYAR
+982 LRVAGSLEKDVYAR
-996 MMTRALEDEK
+996 MMTRALESPE
-1006 AAKAFTNIGSKA
+1006 AAKALTNVGSKA
-1018 EAERAAAELQKIG
+1018 EAEKAVAELQKIG
-1031 ITMSQYMGD
+1031 IPLSKYMGD

-1050 TQATLEGRQSPIG
+1050 TQATLEDRQSPVG
-1063 DMKNLPVVSKA
+1063 DMKNLPVVPKT

-1081 SMPPAPP
+1081 AMPPAPP
-1088 TRGTDFSP
+1088 TRGTDFNS
-1096 RIPMGAPSQPG
+1096 RIPMGAPKQPG
-1107 SSQLMYPTMFP
+1107 STQLMYPMMFP
-1118 NDPISGLLLQRQ
+1118 NDPISGLLQQRQ

>member
-1 MIVKDVNGVMH
+1 MV
-12 DLSTGQVLG
+12 DLTTGEVIG
-21 REEGAATERQARAP
+21 RAEGAPTERQARAP
-35 GGPELPSN
+35 GGPEIPSN

-53 GIQTAM
+53 GFQTAM

-80 VFQFSRLFNKTLP
+80 VFQFTRLFNKSLP
-93 EKLGGKTER
+93 EKLGGRTER
-102 APQNV
+102 APQNIE
-107 GERFARALGEGGG
+107 ERFARAFGEGAG
-120 AGLPFTGYI
+120 AGLPFSGYV
-129 AAVAAARPLISAA
+129 AAVAASRPLISAA
-142 APAKGILK
+142 APVKGILK

-163 PTTAVALD
+163 PTAAVALD

-192 DPNKKLYEE
+192 NPNKKLYEE
-201 LLPAAAFMGVPAAL
+201 LLPAAAFMGIPAAV
-215 SVMPSVRAAKWAAGK
+215 SVLPSVRAAKWAAGK
-230 VNSPVALG
+230 VGGPNLG
-238 DIQKDVYGTLPNPYK
+238 EVQKEVYETLPQPYK
-253 WPLINLY
+253 WPLINLF
-260 TKNVL
+260 TKNVM
-265 NKAEKKLIDAFGPIK
+265 NRAEKKLTEAFGSL
-280 DSPESKQAL
+280 DAPETQQAL
-289 AALEQTLSDPRIA
+289 AALRQTLEDPRIA

-308 NLVEQTM
+308 NIVEETM
-315 DPAMVAQHRE
+315 DPAMLARQRE
-325 NLSRLDPKAAK
+325 NLSRLDPKASEAHLA
-336 SYIERENENILAFE
+336 RENKNILAFQD
-350 NLFKNMSPEARVP
+350 LFKNMSPEARVP
-363 VQEAF
+363 VEEAF

-379 DDLLLSKKELTDGEL
+379 DDLMLSRKDLTEGEL
-394 AELSQRLGPQ
+394 SELSQRLGPQ

-432 SRMGMKRAT
+432 SRLGMKRAT

-456 NAGKS
+456 DAGKS
-461 LPQYPAFN
+461 LPQYPAYN

-492 PVPEPI
+492 PVPEPV
-498 RILAGMVKATD
+498 RILASMVKATD
-509 QKRKEALNVALDS
+509 EKRKDALNSALDS
-522 VIKQRVDEQLGN
+522 LIKQRVDEQLGN
-534 RDIPADAYAKL
+534 RDIPEDIYAKL
-545 LENVRLLV
+545 IENVRLLV
-553 EPSSAKSKKL
+553 EPSSAKSAKL
-563 MDDALREI
+563 MQDAQRQI
-571 NLLKSSK
+571 NLLKLD
-578 FNVEV
+578 V

-597 PIYINPEQVRLDSQL
+597 PVYINPEQIKQDAQL
-612 IAHNTSSI
+612 IAQNSSVL

-627 LDLLAAAQRARHDAV
+627 MDLLAAAQRARHDAV

-647 SQMEGRGVRISD
+647 KQMEASGLRISD

-667 NAGFKDVENL
+667 NAGFKDIESL
-677 VLSSIPKASQ
+677 VLKSIPKARQ
-687 QYDTMKMVLDD
+687 EYDAMKMVLDD

-726 DLMKTAFKTAE
+726 DLMKTAFKTAD
-737 NLRQLKITLG
+737 NLRQLQTTLG

-758 GAIDWLRSKNV
+758 GAIDWIRGKNV

-796 ANVQMKLQDEV
+796 ASVQMKLQDEV

-820 DNRRVAATDSEL
+820 DKRRVATTDSEL
-832 DKLLAKATRPGA
+832 DRLLAKATRPGA

-854 RDPATMQTLVR
+854 RDPATMHTLVR

-874 AALRRAVFDIAQGAS
+874 AALRRSVFDIAQGAS

-898 IDTNEKAMKV
+898 IDSNEKAMKV
-908 LFKNV
+908 LFKDAG
-913 NHLEDLKKLAE
+913 HLEDLKKLAE

-931 FADVTGA
+931 FADVTGS
-938 MPLFESTDAALKRY
+938 MPIFEATDDQFKRY
-952 LGFGIQFGTTTLREA
+952 LGFGIQFGTTTTREA
-967 ATGRINPTTGALALG
+967 LNDRINPTTGGLMLG

-996 MMTRALEDEK
+996 MMTRALESEK
-1006 AAKAFTNIGSKA
+1006 AAKAFTTIGSKT
-1018 EAERAAAELQKIG
+1018 EAERAAGELQKIG
-1031 ITMSQYMGD
+1031 IPMSQYMGD

-1050 TQATLEGRQSPIG
+1050 TQATLEGRQSPVG
-1063 DMKNLPVVSKA
+1063 DMQNLPVVPKT

-1081 SMPPAPP
+1081 AMPPAPP
-1088 TRGTDFSP
+1088 TRGTDFNP
-1096 RIPMGAPSQPG
+1096 RIPMGAPKQPG
-1107 SSQLMYPTMFP
+1107 NTQLMYPSMFP
-1118 NDPISGLLLQRQ
+1118 NDPISGLLQQRQ
-1130 AQMQGQQ
+1130 AQMQSQQ

>member
-1 MIVKDVNGVMH
+1 MPTLENARGEMV
-12 DLSTGQVLG
+12 DLLTGQVVG
-21 REEGAATERQARAP
+21 RVEGAPTERQARAP
-35 GGPELPSN
+35 GGAEIPSN

-53 GIQTAM
+53 GFQTAM

-80 VFQFSRLFNKTLP
+80 VFQFTRLFNKTLP
-93 EKLGGKTER
+93 EKLGGRTER
-102 APQNV
+102 APQNIE
-107 GERFARALGEGGG
+107 ERFARAFGEGAG
-120 AGLPFTGYI
+120 AGLPFTGYV
-129 AAVAAARPLISAA
+129 AAVAASRPLISAA
-142 APAKGILK
+142 TPAKGILK

-163 PTTAVALD
+163 PRAAVALD

-192 DPNKKLYEE
+192 NPNKKLYEE
-201 LLPAAAFMGVPAAL
+201 LLPAAAFMGIPAAI
-215 SVMPSVRAAKWAAGK
+215 SVLPSVRAAKWAAGK
-230 VNSPVALG
+230 VSGGPDLG
-238 DIQKDVYGTLPNPYK
+238 EVQKEVYETLPDPYK

-260 TKNVL
+260 TKSVMT
-265 NKAEKKLIDAFGPIK
+265 KAEEKLTKAFGTL
-280 DSPESKQAL
+280 DTPEIKQAL
-289 AALEQTLSDPRIA
+289 AALQQTLEDPRIA
-302 QAGFKF
+302 EAGFKF
-308 NLVEQTM
+308 NIVEKTM
-315 DPAMVAQHRE
+315 DPAMLAKQRE
-325 NLSRLDPKAAK
+325 NLSRLDPESATSHIK
-336 SYIERENENILAFE
+336 RENENILAFQ
-350 NLFKNMSPEARVP
+350 NLFEKMSPETRVP
-363 VQEAF
+363 VQDAF

-379 DDLLLSKKELTDGEL
+379 NDLLLSKKDLTEGEL
-394 AELSQRLGPQ
+394 SELSQRLGPQ

-432 SRMGMKRAT
+432 SRMGMKRAI

-461 LPQYPAFN
+461 VPQYPAYN
-469 IEDAARSLVNKYYP
+469 IEDAARSLVEKYYP

-498 RILAGMVKATD
+498 RILANMVKTTD
-509 QKRKEALNVALDS
+509 QRRKEALNTAFDS
-522 VIKQRVDEQLGN
+522 VIRQRVDEQLGN
-534 RDIPADAYAKL
+534 RDIPEDIYAKL
-545 LENVRLLV
+545 IENVRLLV
-553 EPSSAKSKKL
+553 EPSSAKSAKL
-563 MDDALREI
+563 MQEAQRQI
-571 NLLKSSK
+571 NLLKLD
-578 FNVEV
+578 V

-597 PIYINPEQVRLDSQL
+597 PIYVNPEQIRLDSQL
-612 IAHNTSSI
+612 IAQNSSNI

-642 NSFNS
+642 NSFNVK
-647 SQMEGRGVRISD
+647 QVEGRSLRAQD

-667 NAGFKDVENL
+667 NAAFKDIENL
-677 VLSSIPKASQ
+677 VLSSIPKARQ
-687 QYDTMKMVLDD
+687 EYDAMKMVLDD

-713 KRAGG
+713 KRSGG

-726 DLMKTAFKTAE
+726 DLMKTAFKTAD
-737 NLRQLKITLG
+737 NLRQLQTTLG

-758 GAIDWLRSKNV
+758 GAIDWLRGKGV

-781 RQVLDKNKNI
+781 RQVLDKNRNI

-832 DKLLAKATRPGA
+832 DSLLRKATRPGA

-874 AALRRAVFDIAQGAS
+874 AALRRSVFDIAQDAAG
-889 EKGGSLKSF
+889 KGGSLKSF
-898 IDTNEKAMKV
+898 IDSNEKAMKV
-908 LFKNV
+908 LFKDAG
-913 NHLEDLKKLAE
+913 HLEDLKKLAE
-924 IQRRVYA
+924 IQRRVFA
-931 FADVTGA
+931 FSDVTGT
-938 MPLFESTDAALKRY
+938 MPLFEATDDRLKRFF
-952 LGFGIQFGTTTLREA
+952 GFGIQFGTTTLREA

-982 LRMAGSLEKDVYAR
+982 LRMAGNLEKDVYAR
-996 MMTRALEDEK
+996 MMTRALESDD
-1006 AAKAFTNIGSKA
+1006 AAKALTNIGSAA
-1018 EAERAAAELQKIG
+1018 EAKKAAAELQKIG

-1040 VARGGLMQEA
+1040 VARGGVMQEA
-1050 TQATLEGRQSPIG
+1050 TQATLEGRQAPIG
-1063 DMKNLPVVSKA
+1063 NMQGLPVVSKT

-1081 SMPPAPP
+1081 ALPPAPP
-1088 TRGTDFSP
+1088 TRGTDFTP
-1096 RIPMGAPSQPG
+1096 RMPTGTPKQPG
-1107 SSQLMYPTMFP
+1107 NTQLMYPMMFP
-1118 NDPISGLLLQRQ
+1118 NDPISALLQQRQ
-1130 AQMQGQQ
+1130 AQQVQPPQQ
-1137 R
+1137 

>member
-1 MIVKDVNGVMH
+1 MV
-12 DLSTGQVLG
+12 DLSTGEIVG
-21 REEGAATERQARAP
+21 RAEGAPTERQPRAP
-35 GGPELPSN
+35 GAPEIPSN

-53 GIQTAM
+53 GFQTAM

-74 GMGEDE
+74 GMGEED
-80 VFQFSRLFNKTLP
+80 VFQFTRLFNKTLP
-93 EKLGGKTER
+93 EKTGGRTER
-102 APQNV
+102 APQNIE
-107 GERFARALGEGGG
+107 ERFARALGEGAGG
-120 AGLPFTGYI
+120 GLPVTGYF

-142 APAKGILK
+142 APVKGILK

-163 PTTAVALD
+163 PTAAVALD

-178 EGLRQAVKESVDDS
+178 EGLRQAVTESVDDS

-201 LLPAAAFMGVPAAL
+201 LLPAAAFMGVPAAV
-215 SVMPSVRAAKWAAGK
+215 SVLPSVRAAKWAAK
-230 VNSPVALG
+230 KLNSPVVLG
-238 DIQKDVYGTLPNPYK
+238 DIQKDVYGTLPDPYK
-253 WPLINLY
+253 WPLVNIY

-265 NKAEKKLIDAFGPIK
+265 NKAEKKLVDAFGPIK

-289 AALEQTLSDPRIA
+289 AILEQTLSDPRIA

-308 NLVEQTM
+308 NLVEKTM
-315 DPAMVAQHRE
+315 DPAMLAQQRE
-325 NLSRLDPKAAK
+325 NLSRLDPKASKA
-336 SYIERENENILAFE
+336 YLERENKNILAFE

-363 VQEAF
+363 VEEAF
-368 RAAQA
+368 RAAQS

-379 DDLLLSKKELTDGEL
+379 DDLLLSKKDLTEGEL

-456 NAGKS
+456 DAGKS

-469 IEDAARSLVNKYYP
+469 IEDSARSLVNKYYP

-509 QKRKEALNVALDS
+509 QKRKDALNVALDS

-612 IAHNTSSI
+612 IAHNTSTI

-737 NLRQLKITLG
+737 NLRQLQITLG

-758 GAIDWLRSKNV
+758 GAIDWLRGKNV
-769 LTPEGLVDPKKI
+769 LTSEGLVDPKKI
-781 RQVLDKNKNI
+781 RQALDKNKNI

-796 ANVQMKLQDEV
+796 ASVQMKLRDEV
-807 KFADDYVRRLGEL
+807 KFADDYVRRLGEI

-832 DKLLAKATRPGA
+832 DKLLAQATRPDA

-854 RDPATMQTLVR
+854 RDPATMNTLVR

-874 AALRRAVFDIAQGAS
+874 AALRRSVFDIAQGAS

-898 IDTNEKAMKV
+898 IDANEKAMKV
-908 LFKNV
+908 LFKNA
-913 NHLEDLKKLAE
+913 NHLEDLKKLSE

-931 FADVTGA
+931 FSDVTGRI
-938 MPLFESTDAALKRY
+938 PLFESTDAALKRY

-967 ATGRINPTTGALALG
+967 LVGRINPTTGALALG
-982 LRMAGSLEKDVYAR
+982 LRVAGSLEKDVYAR
-996 MMTRALEDEK
+996 MMTRALESED
-1006 AAKAFTNIGSKA
+1006 AAKAFTTIGSKA

-1050 TQATLEGRQSPIG
+1050 TQATLEGRQSPVG
-1063 DMKNLPVVSKA
+1063 DMKNLPVVPKT

-1081 SMPPAPP
+1081 AMPPAPP
-1088 TRGTDFSP
+1088 TRGTNFTS
-1096 RIPMGAPSQPG
+1096 RIPVG
-1107 SSQLMYPTMFP
+1107 SPKPAANPQLYSTMFP
-1118 NDPISGLLLQRQ
+1118 NDPISALLQQRQ
-1130 AQMQGQQ
+1130 AQQVQPPQQ
-1137 R
+1137 

>member
-21 REEGAATERQARAP
+21 REEGAPTERQPRAP
-35 GGPELPSN
+35 GASEIPSN

-80 VFQFSRLFNKTLP
+80 VFQFSRLFNKSLP
-93 EKLGGKTER
+93 EKLGGRTER
-102 APQNV
+102 APQNIE
-107 GERFARALGEGGG
+107 ERFARALGEGAGG
-120 AGLPFTGYI
+120 GLPFTGYI

-142 APAKGILK
+142 GPAKGILK

-163 PTTAVALD
+163 PRAAVALD

-201 LLPAAAFMGVPAAL
+201 LLPAAAFMGIPAAV
-215 SVMPSVRAAKWAAGK
+215 SVMPSVRAAKWAAKK
-230 VNSPVALG
+230 VGGGPDLG
-238 DIQKDVYGTLPNPYK
+238 NVQKEVYETLPDPYK
-253 WPLINLY
+253 WPLVNLY
-260 TKNVL
+260 TKSVMT
-265 NKAEKKLIDAFGPIK
+265 KAEEKLTKAFGTLET
-280 DSPESKQAL
+280 PEVKQAL
-289 AALEQTLSDPRIA
+289 AALRQTLEDPRIA

-308 NLVEQTM
+308 NTVEASM
-315 DPAMVAQHRE
+315 DPAMLAKQRE
-325 NLSRLDPKAAK
+325 NLSRLDPESAA
-336 SYIERENENILAFE
+336 SHIERENKNILAFQ
-350 NLFKNMSPEARVP
+350 NLFEKMSPEARVP

-373 DRQKFF
+373 ERQKFF
-379 DDLLLSKKELTDGEL
+379 DDLVLSRKDLTEGEL
-394 AELSQRLGPQ
+394 SELSQRLGPQ

-422 ADFGMRQKIL
+422 ADFGMRQKIM
-432 SRMGMKRAT
+432 SRLGMKRAT

-456 NAGKS
+456 DAGKS

-498 RILAGMVKATD
+498 RILANMVKATD
-509 QKRKEALNVALDS
+509 QKRKEALDKAFDS
-522 VIKQRVDEQLGN
+522 VIRQRVDEQLGN
-534 RDIPADAYAKL
+534 RDIPEDIYAKL
-545 LENVRLLV
+545 IENVRLLV
-553 EPSSAKSKKL
+553 EPSSAKSAKL
-563 MDDALREI
+563 MQEAQRQT
-571 NLLKSSK
+571 NLLKL
-578 FNVEV
+578 EV

-597 PIYINPEQVRLDSQL
+597 PVYINPEQIKLDSQL
-612 IAHNTSSI
+612 IAQNSSTL

-627 LDLLAAAQRARHDAV
+627 LDLLAAAQRSRHDAV

-647 SQMEGRGVRISD
+647 TQMENRGVRISD

-667 NAGFKDVENL
+667 NAGFKDVEDL
-677 VLSSIPKASQ
+677 VLKSIPKARQ
-687 QYDTMKMVLDD
+687 EYDAMKMMLDD

-737 NLRQLKITLG
+737 NLRQLQTTLG

-758 GAIDWLRSKNV
+758 GAIDWVRGKGV

-820 DNRRVAATDSEL
+820 DKRRVAATDSEL
-832 DKLLAKATRPGA
+832 DRLLAKATRPGA

-874 AALRRAVFDIAQGAS
+874 AALRRSVFDIAQAAS

-898 IDTNEKAMKV
+898 IDSNEKAMKV
-908 LFKNV
+908 LFKDAG
-913 NHLEDLKKLAE
+913 HLEDLKKLAE
-924 IQRRVYA
+924 IQRRVFA
-931 FADVTGA
+931 FSDVTGT
-938 MPLFESTDAALKRY
+938 MPLFEATDDRLKRFF
-952 LGFGIQFGTTTLREA
+952 GFGIQFGTTTLREA

-982 LRMAGSLEKDVYAR
+982 LRMAGNLEKDVYAR
-996 MMTRALEDEK
+996 MMTRALESDD
-1006 AAKAFTNIGSKA
+1006 AAKALTNVGSEA
-1018 EAERAAAELQKIG
+1018 EAKRAAAELQKIG

-1040 VARGGLMQEA
+1040 VARGGVMQEA
-1050 TQATLEGRQSPIG
+1050 TQATLEGRQSPVG
-1063 DMKNLPVVSKA
+1063 GMQNLPVVPKT

-1081 SMPPAPP
+1081 AMPPAPP
-1088 TRGTDFSP
+1088 TRGTNFNP
-1096 RIPMGAPSQPG
+1096 RIPEGSPKQPG
-1107 SSQLMYPTMFP
+1107 NTQLMYPMMFP
-1118 NDPISGLLLQRQ
+1118 NDPISGLLQQRQ

>member
-12 DLSTGQVLG
+12 DLSTGEVLG
-21 REEGAATERQARAP
+21 RSEGASTTRETRAP
-35 GGPELPSN
+35 GGADVPSN
-43 AFDKLNQLTW
+43 TFDKLNQLTW
-53 GIQTAM
+53 GFQTAM

-93 EKLGGKTER
+93 EKIGGRTER
-102 APQNV
+102 APQNE
-107 GERFARALGEGGG
+107 GERYARAFGEGAG
-120 AGLPFTGYI
+120 AGLPLTGYF
-129 AAVAAARPLISAA
+129 AAMAAARPIVSAA
-142 APAKGILK
+142 APVKGIIK

-163 PTTAVALD
+163 PTMAVALD

-178 EGLRQAVKESVDDS
+178 EGLRQAVKENVDDS
-192 DPNKKLYEE
+192 NPNKKLYEE
-201 LLPAAAFMGVPAAL
+201 LLPAAAFMGVPAAI
-215 SVMPSVRAAKWAAGK
+215 SVLPSVRAAKWAAGK
-230 VNSPVALG
+230 AQGPSLG
-238 DIQKDVYGTLPNPYK
+238 EAEKEIYDSLPGPYK
-253 WPLINLY
+253 WPFVNLY
-260 TKNVL
+260 TKNVM
-265 NKAEKKLIDAFGPIK
+265 NKAEEKLLKAFGTLE
-280 DSPESKQAL
+280 SPEAKQAL
-289 AALEQTLSDPRIA
+289 AALEKTLADPRVA
-302 QAGFKF
+302 EAGFKF

-315 DPAMVAQHRE
+315 DPAMVAKQRE
-325 NLSRLDPKAAK
+325 NLSQLDPKAAA
-336 SYIERENENILAFE
+336 SHIERENQNVLAFQK
-350 NLFKNMSPEARVP
+350 LFGNMSPEARVP
-363 VQEAF
+363 VEEAF

-379 DDLLLSKKELTDGEL
+379 DSLLLSKKELTEGEL

-432 SRMGMKRAT
+432 SRLGMKRAT

-461 LPQYPAFN
+461 LPQYPAYD
-469 IEDAARSLVNKYYP
+469 IENAARALVQKYYP
-483 ARATKTLGG
+483 ARATKALGG

-498 RILAGMVKATD
+498 RILAGMVQATD
-509 QKRKEALNVALDS
+509 KARKEALDGAFESL
-522 VIKQRVDEQLGN
+522 IKQRVDEQLAGKDYPEDMYN
-534 RDIPADAYAKL
+534 KL
-545 LENVRLLV
+545 LDNVRLLV
-553 EPSSAKSKKL
+553 LPSSSKSKKITDTAVSEL
-563 MDDALREI
+563 NRIKAAGFKTDI
-571 NLLKSSK
+571 
-578 FNVEV
+578 
-583 GKNEIPVA
+583 GQNEIPIA
-591 TGIYGK
+591 TAIPGR
-597 PIYINPEQVRLDSQL
+597 PIYINPQQIKQDAEL
-612 IAHNTSSI
+612 IAQNAAKI

-647 SQMEGRGVRISD
+647 KQMEGRGVRVSD

-677 VLSSIPKASQ
+677 VLSSIPKARQ
-687 QYDTMKMVLDD
+687 EYDAMKMVLDD

-713 KRAGG
+713 KRSGG

-726 DLMKTAFKTAE
+726 DLMKTAFKTAD
-737 NLRQLKITLG
+737 NLRQLQTTLG
-747 NNPQTA
+747 NNPQAA
-753 SIIER
+753 SIVER

-769 LTPEGLVDPKKI
+769 LGADGLVDPKKI
-781 RQVLDKNKNI
+781 RQVLEKNKNI

-796 ANVQMKLQDEV
+796 ASVQMKLQDEV
-807 KFADDYVRRLGEL
+807 KFADDYVRRMGEL
-820 DNRRVAATDSEL
+820 DNRRVAATDADL
-832 DKLLAKATRPGA
+832 DRLLTKATRPGA

-854 RDPATMQTLVR
+854 KDPAVMNTLVR

-874 AALRRAVFDIAQGAS
+874 AALRRAVFDIAEGAAQ
-889 EKGGSLKSF
+889 KGGSLKSF
-898 IDTNEKAMKV
+898 IDNNEKSMKV
-908 LFKNV
+908 LFKDTE
-913 NHLEDLKKLAE
+913 HLEDLKKLAD
-924 IQRRVYA
+924 IQRRVFA
-931 FADVTGA
+931 FADVTGT
-938 MPLFESTDAALKRY
+938 MPVFESTDAALKRY

-967 ATGRINPTTGALALG
+967 AVGRINPTTGALALA

-996 MMTRALEDEK
+996 MMTRALEDPK
-1006 AAKAFTNIGSKA
+1006 VAKALTNVGSEA
-1018 EAERAAAELQKIG
+1018 EAKRAAAELQKIG
-1031 ITMSQYMGD
+1031 IPLSKYMGD

-1050 TQATLEGRQSPIG
+1050 TQGTLEGRQTPIG
-1063 DMKNLPVVSKA
+1063 NMQSLPVVPKT

-1081 SMPPAPP
+1081 ALPPAPP

-1096 RIPMGAPSQPG
+1096 RIPMGSPPQPG
-1107 SSQLMYPTMFP
+1107 NSQLMYPTMFP

>member
-1 MIVKDVNGVMH
+1 
-12 DLSTGQVLG
+12 
-21 REEGAATERQARAP
+21 
-35 GGPELPSN
+35 
-43 AFDKLNQLTW
+43 
-53 GIQTAM
+53 
-59 FSLPDAAQRAIGKQL
+59 
-74 GMGEDE
+74 
-80 VFQFSRLFNKTLP
+80 
-93 EKLGGKTER
+93 
-102 APQNV
+102 
-107 GERFARALGEGGG
+107 
-120 AGLPFTGYI
+120 
-129 AAVAAARPLISAA
+129 
-142 APAKGILK
+142 
-150 GIADD
+150 
-155 AIKFAQKN
+155 
-163 PTTAVALD
+163 
-171 VAFGAGY
+171 
-178 EGLRQAVKESVDDS
+178 
-192 DPNKKLYEE
+192 
-201 LLPAAAFMGVPAAL
+201 
-215 SVMPSVRAAKWAAGK
+215 MPSVRAAKWAAGK
-230 VNSPVALG
+230 AGGPALG
-238 DIQKDVYGTLPNPYK
+238 DVQKEIYDTLPGPYK
-253 WPLINLY
+253 WPFVNLY
-260 TKNVL
+260 TKNVM
-265 NKAEKKLIDAFGPIK
+265 NKAEEKLTKAFG
-280 DSPESKQAL
+280 SLEAPETQQAL
-289 AALEQTLSDPRIA
+289 AALRQTLEDPRVA

-308 NLVEQTM
+308 NIVEETM
-315 DPAMVAQHRE
+315 DPAMLAKQRE
-325 NLSRLDPKAAK
+325 NLSQLDPKAAA
-336 SYIERENENILAFE
+336 SHIERENKNISAFQK
-350 NLFKNMSPEARVP
+350 LFENMSPEARVP

-379 DDLLLSKKELTDGEL
+379 DDLVLSKKDLTEGEL

-422 ADFGMRQKIL
+422 ADFGMRQKIM
-432 SRMGMKRAT
+432 SRLGMKRAT

-447 ADTRFRDGP
+447 ADTRFRDGA

-498 RILAGMVKATD
+498 RILANMVKTTD
-509 QKRKEALNVALDS
+509 QKRKEALDTAFDS
-522 VIKQRVDEQLGN
+522 VIRQRVDEQLGG
-534 RDIPADAYAKL
+534 RDIPEDIYAKL
-545 LENVRLLV
+545 IENVRLLV
-553 EPSSAKSKKL
+553 EPSSAKSAKL
-563 MDDALREI
+563 MQEAQRQT
-571 NLLKSSK
+571 NLLKL
-578 FNVEV
+578 EV

-597 PIYINPEQVRLDSQL
+597 PVYINPEQIKLDSQL
-612 IAHNTSSI
+612 IAQNSSVL

-647 SQMEGRGVRISD
+647 TQMENRGVRISD

-667 NAGFKDVENL
+667 NAGFKDVEDL
-677 VLSSIPKASQ
+677 VLKSIPKARQ
-687 QYDTMKMVLDD
+687 EYDAMKMMLDD

-737 NLRQLKITLG
+737 NLRQLQTTLG

-758 GAIDWLRSKNV
+758 GAIDWIRGKNV

-796 ANVQMKLQDEV
+796 ASVQMKLQDEV
-807 KFADDYVRRLGEL
+807 KFADDYVRRLGEI
-820 DNRRVAATDSEL
+820 DKRRVAATDSEL
-832 DKLLAKATRPGA
+832 DSLLAKATRPGA

-874 AALRRAVFDIAQGAS
+874 AALRRSVFDIAQGAS

-898 IDTNEKAMKV
+898 IDTNEKALKV
-908 LFKNV
+908 LFKDAG
-913 NHLEDLKKLAE
+913 HLEDLKKLSE
-924 IQRRVYA
+924 LQRRVFA
-931 FADVTGA
+931 FSDVTGT
-938 MPLFESTDAALKRY
+938 MPVFESTDAALKRY

-967 ATGRINPTTGALALG
+967 AVGRINPTTGALALG

-996 MMTRALEDEK
+996 MMTRALESPE
-1006 AAKAFTNIGSKA
+1006 AARALTNVGSKA
-1018 EAERAAAELQKIG
+1018 EAEKAAAELQKIG

-1040 VARGGLMQEA
+1040 VARGGVMQEA
-1050 TQATLEGRQSPIG
+1050 TQATLEGRQSPVG
-1063 DMKNLPVVSKA
+1063 DMQNLPVVSKT

-1081 SMPPAPP
+1081 AMPPAPP
-1088 TRGTDFSP
+1088 TRGTDFNS
-1096 RIPMGAPSQPG
+1096 RIPMGAPKQPG
-1107 SSQLMYPTMFP
+1107 NTQMMYPSMFP
-1118 NDPISGLLLQRQ
+1118 NDPISGLLQQRQ
-1130 AQMQGQQ
+1130 AQMQSQQ

>member
-21 REEGAATERQARAP
+21 REEGAPTERQARAP
-35 GGPELPSN
+35 GAPEVPSN

-53 GIQTAM
+53 GVQTAM

-80 VFQFSRLFNKTLP
+80 VFQFSRLFNKSLP
-93 EKLGGKTER
+93 EKLGGRTER
-102 APQNV
+102 APQNIE
-107 GERFARALGEGGG
+107 ERFARALGEGAGG
-120 AGLPFTGYI
+120 GLPFTGYI

-142 APAKGILK
+142 GPAKGILK

-163 PTTAVALD
+163 PRAAVALD

-192 DPNKKLYEE
+192 NPNKKLYEE
-201 LLPAAAFMGVPAAL
+201 LLPAAAFMGIPAAV

-230 VNSPVALG
+230 AGGPALG
-238 DIQKDVYGTLPNPYK
+238 DVQKEIYDTLPGPYK
-253 WPLINLY
+253 WPFVNLY
-260 TKNVL
+260 TKNVM
-265 NKAEKKLIDAFGPIK
+265 NKAEEKLTKAFG
-280 DSPESKQAL
+280 SLEAPETQQAL
-289 AALEQTLSDPRIA
+289 AALRQTLEDPRVA

-308 NLVEQTM
+308 NIVEETM
-315 DPAMVAQHRE
+315 DPAMLAKQRE
-325 NLSRLDPKAAK
+325 NLSQLDPKAAA
-336 SYIERENENILAFE
+336 SHIERENKNISAFQK
-350 NLFKNMSPEARVP
+350 LFENMSPEARVP

-379 DDLLLSKKELTDGEL
+379 DDLVLSKKDLTDGEL

-422 ADFGMRQKIL
+422 ADFGMRQKIM
-432 SRMGMKRAT
+432 SRLGMKRAT

-498 RILAGMVKATD
+498 RILANMVKTTD
-509 QKRKEALNVALDS
+509 QKRKEALDTAFDS
-522 VIKQRVDEQLGN
+522 VIRQRVDEQLGG
-534 RDIPADAYAKL
+534 RDIPEDIYAKL
-545 LENVRLLV
+545 IENVRLLV
-553 EPSSAKSKKL
+553 EPSSAKSAKL
-563 MDDALREI
+563 MQEAQRQT
-571 NLLKSSK
+571 NLLKL
-578 FNVEV
+578 EV

-597 PIYINPEQVRLDSQL
+597 PVYINPEQIKLDSQL
-612 IAHNTSSI
+612 IAQNSSVL

-647 SQMEGRGVRISD
+647 TQMENRGVRISD

-667 NAGFKDVENL
+667 NAGFKDVEDL
-677 VLSSIPKASQ
+677 VLKSIPKARQ
-687 QYDTMKMVLDD
+687 EYDAMKMMLDD

-737 NLRQLKITLG
+737 NLRQLQTTLG

-758 GAIDWLRSKNV
+758 GAIDWIRGKNV

-796 ANVQMKLQDEV
+796 ASVQMKLQDEV
-807 KFADDYVRRLGEL
+807 KFADDYVRRLGEI
-820 DNRRVAATDSEL
+820 DKRRVAATDSEL
-832 DKLLAKATRPGA
+832 DSLLAKATRPGA

-854 RDPATMQTLVR
+854 RDPATMHTLVR

-874 AALRRAVFDIAQGAS
+874 SALRRSVFDIAQGAS

-898 IDTNEKAMKV
+898 IDTNEKALKV
-908 LFKNV
+908 LFKDAG
-913 NHLEDLKKLAE
+913 HLEDLKKLSE
-924 IQRRVYA
+924 LQRRVFA
-931 FADVTGA
+931 FSDVTGT
-938 MPLFESTDAALKRY
+938 MPVFESTDAALKRY

-967 ATGRINPTTGALALG
+967 AVGRINPTTGALALG

-996 MMTRALEDEK
+996 MMTRALESPE
-1006 AAKAFTNIGSKA
+1006 AARALTNVGSKA
-1018 EAERAAAELQKIG
+1018 EAEKAAAELQKIG

-1040 VARGGLMQEA
+1040 VARGGVMQEA
-1050 TQATLEGRQSPIG
+1050 TQATLEGKQSPIG
-1063 DMKNLPVVSKA
+1063 DMQNLPVVPKT

-1081 SMPPAPP
+1081 AMPPAPP
-1088 TRGTDFSP
+1088 TRGTDFNS
-1096 RIPMGAPSQPG
+1096 RIPMGAPKQPG
-1107 SSQLMYPTMFP
+1107 NTQLMYPSMFP
-1118 NDPISGLLLQRQ
+1118 NDPISGLLQQRQ
-1130 AQMQGQQ
+1130 AQMQSQQ

>member
-21 REEGAATERQARAP
+21 REEGAPTERQARAP
-35 GGPELPSN
+35 GGPEVPSN

-53 GIQTAM
+53 GFQTAM

-74 GMGEDE
+74 GMGEDD
-80 VFQFSRLFNKTLP
+80 VFQFTRLFNKSLP
-93 EKLGGKTER
+93 EKLGGRTER
-102 APQNV
+102 APQNIE
-107 GERFARALGEGGG
+107 ERFARAFGEGAG
-120 AGLPFTGYI
+120 AGLPFSGYV
-129 AAVAAARPLISAA
+129 AAVAASRPLISAA
-142 APAKGILK
+142 APVKGILK

-163 PTTAVALD
+163 PTAAVALD

-192 DPNKKLYEE
+192 NPNKKLYEE
-201 LLPAAAFMGVPAAL
+201 LLPAAAFMGIPAAV
-215 SVMPSVRAAKWAAGK
+215 SVLPSVRAAKWAAGK
-230 VNSPVALG
+230 AGGPALG
-238 DIQKDVYGTLPNPYK
+238 DVQKEVYDTLPSPYK
-253 WPLINLY
+253 WPFVNLY
-260 TKNVL
+260 TKNVM
-265 NKAEKKLIDAFGPIK
+265 NRAEKKLTEAFG
-280 DSPESKQAL
+280 SLEAPETQQAL
-289 AALEQTLSDPRIA
+289 AALRKTLEDPRIA

-308 NLVEQTM
+308 NIVEETM
-315 DPAMVAQHRE
+315 DPAMLAKQRE
-325 NLSRLDPKAAK
+325 NLSQLDPKAAA
-336 SYIERENENILAFE
+336 SHIERENKNISAFQK
-350 NLFKNMSPEARVP
+350 LFENMSPEARVP

-379 DDLLLSKKELTDGEL
+379 DDLLLSKKDLTDGEL

-422 ADFGMRQKIL
+422 ADFGMRQKIM
-432 SRMGMKRAT
+432 SRLGMKRAT

-456 NAGKS
+456 DAGKS

-509 QKRKEALNVALDS
+509 QKRKEALDGALDS
-522 VIKQRVDEQLGN
+522 LIKQRVDEQLGN
-534 RDIPADAYAKL
+534 RDIPQDAYAKL
-545 LENVRLLV
+545 IENVRLLV

-597 PIYINPEQVRLDSQL
+597 PIYINPDQIKHDAQL
-612 IAHNTSSI
+612 VAHNTSTL

-627 LDLLAAAQRARHDAV
+627 LDLLAAAQRSRHDAV

-647 SQMEGRGVRISD
+647 TQMENRGVRISD

-677 VLSSIPKASQ
+677 VLSSIPKARQ
-687 QYDTMKMVLDD
+687 EYDAMKMVLDD

-737 NLRQLKITLG
+737 NLRQLQTTLG

-758 GAIDWLRSKNV
+758 GAMDWLRGQKV
-769 LTPEGLVDPKKI
+769 LTPEGLVDPRKI

-796 ANVQMKLQDEV
+796 ASVQMKLQDEV
-807 KFADDYVRRLGEL
+807 KFADDYVRRLGEI
-820 DNRRVAATDSEL
+820 DKRRVAATDSEL
-832 DKLLAKATRPGA
+832 DGLLAKATRPGA

-874 AALRRAVFDIAQGAS
+874 AALRRSVFDIAQGAS
-889 EKGGSLKSF
+889 EKGGSIKSF
-898 IDTNEKAMKV
+898 IDNNEKAMKV
-908 LFKNV
+908 LFKDAG
-913 NHLEDLKKLAE
+913 HLEDLKKLAE
-924 IQRRVYA
+924 IQRRVFA
-931 FADVTGA
+931 FSDVTGR
-938 MPLFESTDAALKRY
+938 MPLFESSDELLKRY
-952 LGFGIQFGTTTLREA
+952 LGFGIQFGTTTLREGLV
-967 ATGRINPTTGALALG
+967 GRISPTTGALALG
-982 LRMAGSLEKDVYAR
+982 LRVAGSLEKDVYAR
-996 MMTRALEDEK
+996 MMTRALESPD
-1006 AAKAFTNIGSKA
+1006 AAKALTNVGSAA
-1018 EAERAAAELQKIG
+1018 EAKKAAAELQKIG
-1031 ITMSQYMGD
+1031 IPMSQYMGD

-1050 TQATLEGRQSPIG
+1050 TQATLEGRQTPIG
-1063 DMKNLPVVSKA
+1063 DMQGLPVVPKT

-1081 SMPPAPP
+1081 AMPPAPP
-1088 TRGTDFSP
+1088 TRGTNFNP
-1096 RIPMGAPSQPG
+1096 RIPSGTPKQPG
-1107 SSQLMYPTMFP
+1107 NTQLMYPMMFP
-1118 NDPISGLLLQRQ
+1118 NDPISGLLQQRQ

-1137 R
+1137 Q

>member
-21 REEGAATERQARAP
+21 REEGAPTERQARAP
-35 GGPELPSN
+35 GAPEVPSN

-53 GIQTAM
+53 GVQTAM

-80 VFQFSRLFNKTLP
+80 VFQFSRLFNKSLP
-93 EKLGGKTER
+93 EKLGGRTER
-102 APQNV
+102 APQNIE
-107 GERFARALGEGGG
+107 ERFARALGEGAGG
-120 AGLPFTGYI
+120 GLPFTGYI

-142 APAKGILK
+142 GPAKGILK

-163 PTTAVALD
+163 PRAAVALD

-192 DPNKKLYEE
+192 NPNKKLYEE
-201 LLPAAAFMGVPAAL
+201 LLPAAAFMGIPAAV

-230 VNSPVALG
+230 AGGPALG
-238 DIQKDVYGTLPNPYK
+238 DVQKEIYDTLPGPYK
-253 WPLINLY
+253 WPFVNLY
-260 TKNVL
+260 TKNVM
-265 NKAEKKLIDAFGPIK
+265 NKAEEKLTKAFG
-280 DSPESKQAL
+280 SLEAPETQQAL
-289 AALEQTLSDPRIA
+289 AALRQTLEDPRVA

-308 NLVEQTM
+308 NIVEETM
-315 DPAMVAQHRE
+315 DPAMLAKQRE
-325 NLSRLDPKAAK
+325 NLSQLDPKAAA
-336 SYIERENENILAFE
+336 SHIERENKNISAFQK
-350 NLFKNMSPEARVP
+350 LFENMSPEARVP

-379 DDLLLSKKELTDGEL
+379 DDLVLSKKDLTEGEL

-422 ADFGMRQKIL
+422 ADFGMRQKIM
-432 SRMGMKRAT
+432 SRLGMKRAT

-498 RILAGMVKATD
+498 RILANMVKTTD
-509 QKRKEALNVALDS
+509 QKRKEALDTAFDS
-522 VIKQRVDEQLGN
+522 VIRQRVDEQLGG
-534 RDIPADAYAKL
+534 RDIPEDIYAKL
-545 LENVRLLV
+545 IENVRLLV
-553 EPSSAKSKKL
+553 EPSSAKSAKL
-563 MDDALREI
+563 MQEAQRQT
-571 NLLKSSK
+571 NLLKL
-578 FNVEV
+578 EV

-597 PIYINPEQVRLDSQL
+597 PVYINPEQIKLDSQL
-612 IAHNTSSI
+612 IAQNSSVL

-647 SQMEGRGVRISD
+647 TQMENRGVRISD

-667 NAGFKDVENL
+667 NAGFKDVEDL
-677 VLSSIPKASQ
+677 VLKSIPKARQ
-687 QYDTMKMVLDD
+687 EYDAMKMMLDD

-737 NLRQLKITLG
+737 NLRQLQTTLG

-758 GAIDWLRSKNV
+758 GAIDWIRGKNV

-796 ANVQMKLQDEV
+796 ASVQMKLQDEV
-807 KFADDYVRRLGEL
+807 KFADDYVRRLGEI
-820 DNRRVAATDSEL
+820 DKRRVAATDSEL
-832 DKLLAKATRPGA
+832 DSLLAKATRPGA

-874 AALRRAVFDIAQGAS
+874 AALRRSVFDIAQGAS

-898 IDTNEKAMKV
+898 IDTNEKALKV
-908 LFKNV
+908 LFKDAG
-913 NHLEDLKKLAE
+913 HLEDLKKLSE
-924 IQRRVYA
+924 LQRRVFA
-931 FADVTGA
+931 FSDVTGT
-938 MPLFESTDAALKRY
+938 MPIFESTDAALKRY

-967 ATGRINPTTGALALG
+967 AVGRINPTTGALALG

-996 MMTRALEDEK
+996 MMTRALESPE
-1006 AAKAFTNIGSKA
+1006 AARALTNVGSKA
-1018 EAERAAAELQKIG
+1018 EAEKAAAELQKIG

-1040 VARGGLMQEA
+1040 VARGGVMQEV
-1050 TQATLEGRQSPIG
+1050 TQATLEGRQSPVG
-1063 DMKNLPVVSKA
+1063 DMQNLPVVSKT

-1081 SMPPAPP
+1081 AMPPAPP
-1088 TRGTDFSP
+1088 TRGTDFNS
-1096 RIPMGAPSQPG
+1096 RIPMGAPKQPG
-1107 SSQLMYPTMFP
+1107 NSQMMYPAMFP
-1118 NDPISGLLLQRQ
+1118 NDPISGLLQQRQ

>member
-1 MIVKDVNGVMH
+1 MPTLMNSRGEMV
-12 DLSTGQVLG
+12 DLTTGEVVG
-21 REEGAATERQARAP
+21 RAEGAPTERQPRAP
-35 GGPELPSN
+35 GGPEIPSN

-53 GIQTAM
+53 GFQTAM

-80 VFQFSRLFNKTLP
+80 VFQFTRLFNKSLP
-93 EKLGGKTER
+93 EKLGGRTER
-102 APQNV
+102 APQNIE
-107 GERFARALGEGGG
+107 ERFARAFGEGAG
-120 AGLPFTGYI
+120 AGLPFTGYV
-129 AAVAAARPLISAA
+129 AAVAASRPLISAA
-142 APAKGILK
+142 APVKGILK

-155 AIKFAQKN
+155 AIKFAQRN
-163 PTTAVALD
+163 PTAAVALD

-178 EGLRQAVKESVDDS
+178 EGLRQAVKETVDDS
-192 DPNKKLYEE
+192 DPNKKLYED
-201 LLPAAAFMGVPAAL
+201 LLPAAAFMGIPAAV
-215 SVMPSVRAAKWAAGK
+215 SVLPSVRAAKWAAGK
-230 VNSPVALG
+230 VNSPAALG
-238 DIQKDVYGTLPNPYK
+238 DIQKDVYGTLPDPYK
-253 WPLINLY
+253 WPIVNMY

-265 NKAEKKLIDAFGPIK
+265 NKAEKKLVEAFGPIN
-280 DSPESKQAL
+280 DSPEAKQAL
-289 AALEQTLSDPRIA
+289 AALEKTLADPRIA

-308 NLVEQTM
+308 NLVEQNM
-315 DPAMVAQHRE
+315 DPAMLAQQRE

-336 SYIERENENILAFE
+336 AHLERENQNILAFQ

-363 VQEAF
+363 VEDAF

-373 DRQKFF
+373 ERQKFF
-379 DDLLLSKKELTDGEL
+379 DDLLLSKKDLTEAELG
-394 AELSQRLGPQ
+394 ELSQRLGPQ

-456 NAGKS
+456 DAGKS

-509 QKRKEALNVALDS
+509 QKRKDALNVAFDS
-522 VIKQRVDEQLGN
+522 VIRQRVDEQLAG
-534 RDIPADAYAKL
+534 RDIPEDIYAKL
-545 LENVRLLV
+545 IENVRLLV
-553 EPSSAKSKKL
+553 EPSSAKSAKL
-563 MDDALREI
+563 MQEAQRQI
-571 NLLKSSK
+571 NLLKLD
-578 FNVEV
+578 V

-597 PIYINPEQVRLDSQL
+597 PIYINPEQIKLDSQL
-612 IAHNTSSI
+612 IAQNSSNL

-647 SQMEGRGVRISD
+647 TQMENRGVRISD

-677 VLSSIPKASQ
+677 VLSSIPKARQ
-687 QYDTMKMVLDD
+687 EYDAMKMVLDD

-737 NLRQLKITLG
+737 NLRQLQTTLG

-758 GAIDWLRSKNV
+758 GAIDWLRGQKV
-769 LTPEGLVDPKKI
+769 FTPEGLVDPRKI

-807 KFADDYVRRLGEL
+807 KFADDFVRRSGEL
-820 DNRRVAATDSEL
+820 DKRRVAATDSEL
-832 DKLLAKATRPGA
+832 DRLLRKATRPGA

-874 AALRRAVFDIAQGAS
+874 AALRRSVFDIAQGAA

-898 IDTNEKAMKV
+898 IDANEKALKV
-908 LFKNV
+908 LFKDAG
-913 NHLEDLKKLAE
+913 HLEDLKKLSE
-924 IQRRVYA
+924 LQRRVYA

-938 MPLFESTDAALKRY
+938 MPLFEASDDKLKRY
-952 LGFGIQFGTTTLREA
+952 LGFGIQFGTTTMREA
-967 ATGRINPTTGALALG
+967 VTGRINPTTGALALG

-996 MMTRALEDEK
+996 MMTRALESDK
-1006 AAKAFTNIGSKA
+1006 AAKAFTTVGSKE

-1031 ITMSQYMGD
+1031 ISMSQYMGD
-1040 VARGGLMQEA
+1040 VARGGVIQEA
-1050 TQATLEGRQSPIG
+1050 TQATLEGRQSPVG
-1063 DMKNLPVVSKA
+1063 NMQDLPVVSKT

-1081 SMPPAPP
+1081 ALPPAPP
-1088 TRGTDFSP
+1088 TRGTNFTS
-1096 RIPMGAPSQPG
+1096 RIPEGSPKQPG
-1107 SSQLMYPTMFP
+1107 STQLMYPAMFP
-1118 NDPISGLLLQRQ
+1118 NDPISGLLQQRQ
-1130 AQMQGQQ
+1130 AQMQGQP

>member
-21 REEGAATERQARAP
+21 REEGAPTERQPRAP
-35 GGPELPSN
+35 GASEIPSN

-80 VFQFSRLFNKTLP
+80 VFQFSRLFNKSLP
-93 EKLGGKTER
+93 EKLGGRTER
-102 APQNV
+102 APQNIE
-107 GERFARALGEGGG
+107 ERFARALGEGAGG
-120 AGLPFTGYI
+120 GLPFTGYI

-142 APAKGILK
+142 GPAKGILK

-163 PTTAVALD
+163 PRAAVALD

-201 LLPAAAFMGVPAAL
+201 LLPAAAFMGIPAAV
-215 SVMPSVRAAKWAAGK
+215 SVMPSVRAAKWAAKK
-230 VNSPVALG
+230 VGGGPDLG
-238 DIQKDVYGTLPNPYK
+238 NVQKEVYETLPDPYK
-253 WPLINLY
+253 WPLVNLY
-260 TKNVL
+260 TKSVMT
-265 NKAEKKLIDAFGPIK
+265 KAEEKLTKAFGTLET
-280 DSPESKQAL
+280 PEVKQAL
-289 AALEQTLSDPRIA
+289 AALRQTLEDPRIA

-308 NLVEQTM
+308 NTVEASM
-315 DPAMVAQHRE
+315 DPAMLAKQRE
-325 NLSRLDPKAAK
+325 NLSRLDPDSAA
-336 SYIERENENILAFE
+336 SHIERENKNILAFQ
-350 NLFKNMSPEARVP
+350 NLFEKMSPEARVP

-373 DRQKFF
+373 ERQKFF
-379 DDLLLSKKELTDGEL
+379 DDLVLSRKDLTEGEL
-394 AELSQRLGPQ
+394 SELSQRLGPQ

-422 ADFGMRQKIL
+422 ADFGMRQKIM
-432 SRMGMKRAT
+432 SRLGMKRAT

-456 NAGKS
+456 DAGKS

-498 RILAGMVKATD
+498 RILANMVKATD
-509 QKRKEALNVALDS
+509 QKRKEALDKAFDS
-522 VIKQRVDEQLGN
+522 VIRQRVDEQLGN
-534 RDIPADAYAKL
+534 RDIPEDIYAKL
-545 LENVRLLV
+545 IENVRLLV
-553 EPSSAKSKKL
+553 EPSSAKSAKL
-563 MDDALREI
+563 MQEAQRQT
-571 NLLKSSK
+571 NLLKL
-578 FNVEV
+578 EV

-597 PIYINPEQVRLDSQL
+597 PVYINPEQIKLDSQL
-612 IAHNTSSI
+612 IAQNSSTL

-627 LDLLAAAQRARHDAV
+627 LDLLAAAQRSRHDAV

-647 SQMEGRGVRISD
+647 TQMENRGVRISD

-667 NAGFKDVENL
+667 NAGFKDVEDL
-677 VLSSIPKASQ
+677 VLKSIPKARQ
-687 QYDTMKMVLDD
+687 EYDAMKMMLDD

-737 NLRQLKITLG
+737 NLRQLQTTLG

-758 GAIDWLRSKNV
+758 GAIDWVRGKGV

-820 DNRRVAATDSEL
+820 DKRRVAATDSEL
-832 DKLLAKATRPGA
+832 DRLLAKATRPGA

-874 AALRRAVFDIAQGAS
+874 AALRRSVFDIAQAAS

-898 IDTNEKAMKV
+898 IDSNEKAMKV
-908 LFKNV
+908 LFKDAG
-913 NHLEDLKKLAE
+913 HLEDLKKLAE
-924 IQRRVYA
+924 IQRRVFA
-931 FADVTGA
+931 FSDVTGT
-938 MPLFESTDAALKRY
+938 MPLFEATDDRLKRFF
-952 LGFGIQFGTTTLREA
+952 GFGIQFGTTTLREA

-982 LRMAGSLEKDVYAR
+982 LRMAGNLEKDVYAR
-996 MMTRALEDEK
+996 MMTRALESDD
-1006 AAKAFTNIGSKA
+1006 AAKALTNVGSEA
-1018 EAERAAAELQKIG
+1018 EAKRAAAELQKIG

-1040 VARGGLMQEA
+1040 VARGGVMQEA
-1050 TQATLEGRQSPIG
+1050 TQATLEGRQSPVG
-1063 DMKNLPVVSKA
+1063 GMQNLPVVPKT

-1081 SMPPAPP
+1081 AMPPAPP
-1088 TRGTDFSP
+1088 TRGTNFNP
-1096 RIPMGAPSQPG
+1096 RIPEGSPKQPG
-1107 SSQLMYPTMFP
+1107 NTQLMYPMMFP
-1118 NDPISGLLLQRQ
+1118 NDPISGLLQQRQ

>member
-21 REEGAATERQARAP
+21 REEGAPTERQARAP
-35 GGPELPSN
+35 GGPEIPSN

-53 GIQTAM
+53 GFQTAM

-74 GMGEDE
+74 GMGEDD
-80 VFQFSRLFNKTLP
+80 VFQFTRLFNKSLP
-93 EKLGGKTER
+93 EKLGGRTER
-102 APQNV
+102 APQNIE
-107 GERFARALGEGGG
+107 ERFARAFGEGAG
-120 AGLPFTGYI
+120 AGLPFSGYV
-129 AAVAAARPLISAA
+129 AAVAASRPLISAA
-142 APAKGILK
+142 APVKGILK

-163 PTTAVALD
+163 PTAAVALD

-192 DPNKKLYEE
+192 NPNKKLYEE
-201 LLPAAAFMGVPAAL
+201 LLPAAAFMGIPAAV
-215 SVMPSVRAAKWAAGK
+215 SVLPSVRAAKWAAGK
-230 VNSPVALG
+230 VGGPAALG
-238 DIQKDVYGTLPNPYK
+238 DVQKEVYDTLPSPYK
-253 WPLINLY
+253 WPFVNLY
-260 TKNVL
+260 TKNVM
-265 NKAEKKLIDAFGPIK
+265 NRAEKKLTEAFGSL
-280 DSPESKQAL
+280 DAPETQQAL
-289 AALEQTLSDPRIA
+289 AALRKTLEDPRIA

-308 NLVEQTM
+308 NIVEETM
-315 DPAMVAQHRE
+315 DPAMLAKQRE
-325 NLSRLDPKAAK
+325 NLSQLDPKAAA
-336 SYIERENENILAFE
+336 SHIERENKNISAFQK
-350 NLFKNMSPEARVP
+350 LFENMSPEARVP

-379 DDLLLSKKELTDGEL
+379 DDLLLSKKDLTDGEL

-422 ADFGMRQKIL
+422 ADFGMRQKIM
-432 SRMGMKRAT
+432 SRLGMKRAT

-456 NAGKS
+456 DAGKS

-509 QKRKEALNVALDS
+509 QKRKEALDGALDS
-522 VIKQRVDEQLGN
+522 LIKQRVDEQLGN
-534 RDIPADAYAKL
+534 RDIPQDAYAKL
-545 LENVRLLV
+545 IENVRLLV

-597 PIYINPEQVRLDSQL
+597 PIYINPDQIKHDAQL
-612 IAHNTSSI
+612 VAHNTSTL

-627 LDLLAAAQRARHDAV
+627 LDLLAAAQRSRHDAV

-647 SQMEGRGVRISD
+647 TQMENRGVRISD

-667 NAGFKDVENL
+667 NAGFKDVEDL
-677 VLSSIPKASQ
+677 VLKSIPKARQ
-687 QYDTMKMVLDD
+687 EYDAMKMMLDD

-737 NLRQLKITLG
+737 NLRQLQTTLG

-758 GAIDWLRSKNV
+758 GAMDWLRGQKV
-769 LTPEGLVDPKKI
+769 LTPEGLVDPRKI

-796 ANVQMKLQDEV
+796 ASVQMKLQDEV
-807 KFADDYVRRLGEL
+807 KFADDYVRRLGEI
-820 DNRRVAATDSEL
+820 DKRRVAATDSEL
-832 DKLLAKATRPGA
+832 DNLLAKATRPGA

-874 AALRRAVFDIAQGAS
+874 AALRRSVFDIAQGAS
-889 EKGGSLKSF
+889 EKGGSIKSF
-898 IDTNEKAMKV
+898 IDNNEKAMKV
-908 LFKNV
+908 LFKDAG
-913 NHLEDLKKLAE
+913 HLEDLKKLAE
-924 IQRRVYA
+924 IQRRVFA
-931 FADVTGA
+931 FSDVTGR
-938 MPLFESTDAALKRY
+938 MPIFESSDELLKRY
-952 LGFGIQFGTTTLREA
+952 LGFGIQFGTTTLREGLV
-967 ATGRINPTTGALALG
+967 GRISPTTGALALG
-982 LRMAGSLEKDVYAR
+982 LRVAGSLEKDVYAR
-996 MMTRALEDEK
+996 MMTRALESPD
-1006 AAKAFTNIGSKA
+1006 AAKALTNVGSAA
-1018 EAERAAAELQKIG
+1018 EAKKAAAELQKIG
-1031 ITMSQYMGD
+1031 IPMSQYMGD

-1050 TQATLEGRQSPIG
+1050 TQATLEGRQTPIG
-1063 DMKNLPVVSKA
+1063 NMQGLPVVPKT

-1081 SMPPAPP
+1081 AMPPAPP
-1088 TRGTDFSP
+1088 TRGTNFTPRMPLGSP
-1096 RIPMGAPSQPG
+1096 KQPG
-1107 SSQLMYPTMFP
+1107 NTQMMYPSMFP

-1137 R
+1137 Q